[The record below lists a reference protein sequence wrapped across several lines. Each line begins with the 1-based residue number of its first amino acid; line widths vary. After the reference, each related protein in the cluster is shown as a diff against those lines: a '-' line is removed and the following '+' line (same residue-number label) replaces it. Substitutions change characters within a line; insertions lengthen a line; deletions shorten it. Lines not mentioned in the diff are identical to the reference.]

1 MQHLYTGYSETYSSL
16 RNVFARLRQSVLANS
31 LRTIIFLFVLALSC
45 NVWGAAN
52 TTSDN
57 IFATGNTTFENIGTI
72 SVKNTYWY
80 NGIKLYSCNSQ
91 SLKQGGDRF
100 TTQISVPSYI
110 EDVTSG
116 EKWGRYSLSG
126 LGIQQHALAV
136 HLQKGNNLEVIVH
149 CNSLTACGLTIGL
162 DNVEYGTAYTT
173 KTYNGVSQNVSIT
186 PTRDEG
192 TGRYHYKYTASED
205 CVVKFLYGSSGT
217 GAGKIFVYESINVTS
232 SCTAPKITT
241 QPVSAPYSV
250 GAASTPLQVA
260 ATGEGTLTYQWQSS
274 TDNTTFADITGEISA
289 TYTPPTDKAGTTYY
303 RCIVSS
309 GSCSE
314 TSAPA
319 TITIAANNTVY
330 LRPTNLWN
338 ADNARF
344 AVYYWDASNTGWAD
358 MTRVSECKEVYMA
371 QIPAN
376 YTNIIFCRMQPSTDN
391 SWGNKWNQTVNL
403 SVEDGNVYTIT
414 DGSKD
419 NYTGS
424 WSTYTPATF
433 SVSFDANGDKVEGTM
448 SSIADIACGGTA
460 TLTEN
465 TFTRTNY
472 TFAGWNTQA
481 DGNGTAYADKASIT
495 NIKTDITLYA
505 QWTGVDYWYVSGK
518 FPNHDFDLEY
528 RFTNNQ
534 VAITLAANTTYEFKI
549 QHQEGN
555 DYIWFGNPG
564 TMTST
569 NCTGWD
575 FGRFGQ
581 DDTNAKITTTI
592 AGAYLFTMSVN
603 PNGTP
608 KLTVTYPTLHT
619 IKYDA
624 NMPTA
629 WGVSLYAANIPTETA
644 SVGYGAS
651 YTLSANTP
659 AIVKA
664 EGETYAIYTFEGW
677 NTQADGKGTTYSA
690 GGTIPSVSGD
700 ITLYAQW
707 TPRTFKITYYDD
719 NQTTILNLTPNT
731 YTYPVSTTFPTPTK
745 QGYSF
750 LGWKTS
756 PTATNYITKTDP
768 YYGDFTLY
776 AEWKKET
783 ILYTELYTDTYIWKT
798 QSSAKGCVDHPEA
811 AANANQKEAYTEKD
825 YSSSTIGGGSSMGR
839 PDNVGEYSITIA
851 AQPGYLIQSICTYG
865 KLETPSKISWD
876 NGITWE
882 DIAASPINTAT
893 GKYIESATTFTAP
906 TGGAESFIIKCTTT
920 KSGSGG
926 IWWRNALVT
935 LIDGPACTAPTFAW
949 VNEPTNSRVQDAD
962 FELSTT
968 SNSGG
973 AVIYQS
979 NNTYVAT
986 IVDGNKLHFVGE
998 GTVTITAVLAANGDY
1013 CDATLSTTIDVVDQC
1028 GASSVI
1034 YNLPVNSQT
1043 LAQATS
1049 VENSTGLTADKTIT
1063 ATGVNVG
1070 AKTSKENL
1078 SADIS
1083 NTSVL
1088 DKTKYLSFEYTV
1100 ADGKCFMPCDIQ
1112 LKVQPIKNDCYFLIE
1127 MTDGNN
1133 TLSETTTSLKNS
1145 VVNDIRVNNPDNI
1158 SFCGKV
1164 TLKIYSYGATTGYRL
1179 GTPIRILGTLD
1190 NSVTATIV
1198 PDGGTIPN
1206 AAALGWILQ
1215 SDDTYTKQIPQGAN
1229 LTMPDITRD
1238 GYTLTAY
1245 HDHNNDLYHPGNTFP
1260 LNANYTFTAQW
1271 RAVTPDG
1278 NVTAIVNPNGGVLTD
1293 ATGWTK
1299 QLDGTFIQTVKK
1311 GSTLTLPEVTK
1322 TGYRFLYYT
1331 DETNDD
1337 YYPTSPFPLNAD
1349 YVFTA
1354 QWCQHDTKLE
1364 WNVASWK
1371 FGDGTAPTLTPT
1383 NLPDGALIQYVSSN
1397 TAVATISDDGLTIT
1411 PFMGGQT
1418 TITAI
1423 YDGDGDYCPAEAS
1436 YTLTVECN
1444 DPTPQIVGEGILTG
1458 CNNSI
1463 KLHVKQALET
1473 GLTNYPATGYSFQW
1487 YKDGQPIA
1495 NATAATYTAQTVGE
1509 YFVVVH
1515 RDCYSQS
1522 NTAKI
1527 TSNAAVTPEVVTLTR
1542 FQYYR
1547 PGHTYTDNADTRHL
1561 FAYKSAGEDSK
1572 ACEIKAVI
1580 KHAAKTAEKPDAE
1593 ITDKSFLQTTGT
1605 PDENGRYT
1613 VTTSLN
1619 AISTDINN
1627 LLTAGDT
1634 IVVTLTPYD
1643 NCGNLATAYAQSLNI
1658 YITNKPALA
1667 FIISG
1672 ADSYTRDKNKHKLH
1686 GDFLTGINKADLCKQ
1701 TALGWVESDK
1711 GAELPLYTALK
1722 KEFEVV
1728 PVNGYAA
1735 FNLLNYEPF
1744 DIVMLTDFPKT
1755 DAINKKTHPAYGVL
1769 DSLAYI
1775 VDYRPMFSLKGHMA
1789 KKELTTW
1796 GTKGFI
1802 ADPATPTINPQTDMT
1817 VLCYAHGIFN
1827 LLPEKANGTATTKTD
1842 SLENIIRDEN
1852 NNIIVRI
1859 TDGGGY
1865 NKNKA
1870 LQGFTAVD
1878 ANNFVNIAIIPEG
1891 KSGGSL
1897 VACCERQT
1905 NINARFLLLSVNA
1918 DATSKITPIGTKA
1931 IIKGLHYLLETDA
1944 ANVSDCSVTFHN
1956 GGTMS
1961 SPGNGD
1967 HLWTTPTNWSTGRLP
1982 LKEQNIRII
1991 ANCIVNTTDAT
2002 VANILIKDGNTLT
2015 INSNAALKTTGKIKQ
2030 LNTDNNTTSPLTN
2043 TGVITIKADADHTG
2057 ALIHTTTEDE
2067 TLAATVQ
2074 LYSKA
2079 YLVVTA
2085 DGKKE
2090 KYWQYIGIPIKEAPI
2105 PENFFGAYTYIYSEQ
2120 KGGRGWTRQ
2129 FDGSSLHGDFSGYAT
2144 SQTQAE
2150 TFVLKGDLAATT
2162 DRRIRLTYTAD
2173 GGQGSN
2179 LIGNSWT
2186 APIRIDQLQT
2196 SDFNGADATI
2206 YIYNT
2211 GRDDVKDNPSYIS
2224 GSTTAGQW
2232 MSIPIN
2238 MVNTAEWKGLKVIP
2252 AMQAFQVN
2260 TGEETDLVLN
2270 YNRLVRSSTATD
2282 INTPLRAP
2290 KRTDDALSVMR
2301 VRVSDSR
2308 TYTDLYLAQ
2317 HPFFT
2322 DNFDNGWDAAFVEGD
2337 GRSASLY
2344 AITPLGEM
2352 AVAAQPQ
2359 TDGTVLGFTPGRET
2373 EYTFSFGYTGE
2384 MLYLN
2389 DTKQKRSTLITDWN
2403 TYTFTANEDDDVN
2416 RFYISSTPID
2426 VQTPTGLTNITTI
2439 DGILRINNPAHENL
2453 SIGIY
2458 DAAGRLCA
2466 LSHTAEAMADI
2477 ILPATQG
2484 VYLVHING
2492 ENTQIVHKVTR

>member
-1 MQHLYTGYSETYSSL
+1 MQHLYTRHSETHSSI

-31 LRTIIFLFVLALSC
+31 LRTVILLFVLALSC
-45 NVWGAAN
+45 GARGELTSYHTPGIYTTTWKQKLTVYQNREYEIYGFSSTKSDQNYIWAGTS
-52 TTSDN
+52 TTSGDN
-57 IFATGNTTFENIGTI
+57 IVLSFATTTATEKDWI
-72 SVKNTYWY
+72 SNKV
-80 NGIKLYSCNSQ
+80 NGRGSS
-91 SLKQGGDRF
+91 
-100 TTQISVPSYI
+100 ISNKSA
-110 EDVTSG
+110 E
-116 EKWGRYSLSG
+116 EFKLSG
-126 LGIQQHALAV
+126 Y
-136 HLQKGNNLEVIVH
+136 NMNYRS
-149 CNSLTACGLTIGL
+149 NSELTIQVEGYDQFSMYGK
-162 DNVEYGTAYTT
+162 DNSDNGT
-173 KTYNGVSQNVSIT
+173 KSF
-186 PTRDEG
+186 
-192 TGRYHYKYTASED
+192 
-205 CVVKFLYGSSGT
+205 VVTIDGN
-217 GAGKIFVYESINVTS
+217 I
-232 SCTAPKITT
+232 
-241 QPVSAPYSV
+241 VSAIYSV
-250 GAASTPLQVA
+250 GAAPTPLQVA
-260 ATGEGTLTYQWQSS
+260 ATEEGTLTYQWQSS
-274 TDNTTFADITGEISA
+274 TDNATFANISNA
-289 TYTPPTDKAGTTYY
+289 TSNTYTPPTDKAGTTYY

-309 GSCSE
+309 GSCST
-314 TSAPA
+314 TSASA
-319 TITIAANNTVY
+319 TITIAADNTVY
-330 LRPTNLWN
+330 LKPNSNWLQ
-338 ADNARF
+338 ANARF

-358 MTRVSECKEVYMA
+358 MTRVSECEEVYMA

-376 YTNIIFCRMQPSTDN
+376 YTNIIFCRMNPSSAENNFNDGTIWNKTGDLTIGNSNLYELTEDN
-391 SWGNKWNQTVNL
+391 NNWS
-403 SVEDGNVYTIT
+403 
-414 DGSKD
+414 
-419 NYTGS
+419 TGS
-424 WSTYTPATF
+424 WNTYTPIECI
-433 SVSFDANGDKVEGTM
+433 D
-448 SSIADIACGGTA
+448 
-460 TLTEN
+460 
-465 TFTRTNY
+465 R
-472 TFAGWNTQA
+472 
-481 DGNGTAYADKASIT
+481 
-495 NIKTDITLYA
+495 
-505 QWTGVDYWYVSGK
+505 WYVSGD
-518 FPNHDFDLEY
+518 FNNFDLTHP
-528 RFTNNQ
+528 FTNNQ
-534 VAITLAANTTYEFKI
+534 VAITLAAKTTYQFKI
-549 QHQEGN
+549 QHQVGN
-555 DYIWFGNPG
+555 TYTWFGNSG

-569 NCTGWD
+569 NCTDWN
-575 FGRFGQ
+575 FGSLGQ

-608 KLTVTYPTLHT
+608 KLTVTYPALHT
-619 IKYDA
+619 MKYDA
-624 NMPTA
+624 NMPMA
-629 WGVSLYAANIPTETA
+629 WGKVVPFYAANIPTETA

-651 YTLSANTP
+651 YTISANTP
-659 AIVKA
+659 AINVD
-664 EGETYAIYTFEGW
+664 ENTDYAIYTFAGW

-707 TPRTFKITYYDD
+707 TPRPFNITYYDD
-719 NQTTILNLTPNT
+719 DQTTVFNLTPNT

-756 PTATNYITKTDP
+756 PTATDYIAKTDT
-768 YYGDFTLY
+768 YHGDFTLY

-783 ILYTELYTDTYIWKT
+783 ILYTDTYIWKKQADAT
-798 QSSAKGCVDHPEA
+798 GCVVNPNV
-811 AANANQKEAYTEKD
+811 AANANQEEVCTEKT
-825 YSSSTIGGGSSMGR
+825 YSSSTIGGGNSMGR

-865 KLETPSKISWD
+865 KVETASQISWD
-876 NGITWE
+876 KGITWT
-882 DIAASPINTAT
+882 DLAT
-893 GKYIESATTFTAP
+893 YTEQKKVFTAP

-920 KSGSGG
+920 KSDSGG

-949 VNEPTNSRVQDAD
+949 VNEPTNSRVQDED

-979 NNTYVAT
+979 NNTNVAT

-1028 GASSVI
+1028 GTSSVI
-1034 YNLPVNSQT
+1034 YNLPAGTEAKT
-1043 LAQATS
+1043 LTTAESVTAT
-1049 VENSTGLTADKTIT
+1049 EGLTANNAIT
-1063 ATGVNVG
+1063 AAGITLG
-1070 AKTSKENL
+1070 TSGKELTEGDGNKENL
-1078 SADIS
+1078 TVSIP
-1083 NTSVL
+1083 NTFQL
-1088 DKTKYLSFEYTV
+1088 DKTKYLSFEYTI

-1112 LKVQPIKNDCYFLIE
+1112 LKVQPISNACYFLIE

-1133 TLSETTTSLKNS
+1133 TLSETTTSLEHS

-1164 TLKIYSYGATTGYRL
+1164 TLKIYSYGATKGYRL
-1179 GTPIRILGTLD
+1179 GTLIRILGTLD

-1215 SDDTYTKQIPQGAN
+1215 SDGTYTKQIPQGAN

-1245 HDHNNDLYHPGNTFP
+1245 HDRNSDTYHPGNTFP

-1271 RAVTPDG
+1271 RAVAPDG
-1278 NVTAIVNPNGGVLTD
+1278 SVTAIVNPNGGVLTD
-1293 ATGWTK
+1293 ETGWTK

-1322 TGYRFLYYT
+1322 TDYRFLYYT

-1364 WNVASWK
+1364 WNVESWK
-1371 FGDGTAPTLTPT
+1371 FGDGTAPTLTT
-1383 NLPDGALIQYVSSN
+1383 MNLPDGALIQYVSSN
-1397 TAVATISDDGLTIT
+1397 TAVATISDDGSTIT

-1458 CNNSI
+1458 CNTSI
-1463 KLHVKQALET
+1463 TLRVKQAQET
-1473 GLTNYPATGYSFQW
+1473 GLTDYPTTGYSFQW

-1495 NATAATYTAQTVGE
+1495 NATADTYTAQTVGE

-1527 TSNAAVTPEVVTLTR
+1527 TSNAAATPEVVTLTR

-1572 ACEIKAVI
+1572 ACEIKTVI

-1593 ITDKSFLQTTGT
+1593 ITDMSFLQTTGT

-1613 VTTSLN
+1613 VTASLN
-1619 AISTDINN
+1619 AISADIDN

-1643 NCGNLATAYAQSLNI
+1643 NCGTLATAYAQSLNI

-1672 ADSYTRDKNKHKLH
+1672 ADSYTRDNKKHKLH

-1701 TALGWVESDK
+1701 SGSKWAEIDK
-1711 GAELPLYTALK
+1711 GTELPLYRELK
-1722 KEFEVV
+1722 TDFEVV

-1755 DAINKKTHPAYGVL
+1755 DAIDKKTHPAYGVL

-1802 ADPATPTINPQTDMT
+1802 ADPETPTTNPQMNMT
-1817 VLCYAHGIFN
+1817 VLCYAHGIFDG
-1827 LLPEKANGTATTKTD
+1827 LEDLKYTGESTPTKND
-1842 SLENIIRDEN
+1842 SLNKIILDKDGNIV
-1852 NNIIVRI
+1852 VRI

-1865 NKNKA
+1865 NKEKA

-1897 VACCERQT
+1897 ITCCERQT

-1918 DATSKITPIGTKA
+1918 DATSKITPIGQKA
-1931 IIKGLHYLLETDA
+1931 IIQGLHYLLETNA
-1944 ANVSDCSVTFHN
+1944 AKVSDCSVTFHN
-1956 GGTMS
+1956 GGDTQN
-1961 SPGNGD
+1961 PGNGD
-1967 HLWTTPTNWSTGRLP
+1967 HLWTTSTNWSTGRLP

-1991 ANCIVNTTDAT
+1991 ANCIVNTTDAS

-2030 LNTDNNTTSPLTN
+2030 LNTDNTTSPLTN
-2043 TGVITIKADADHTG
+2043 TGVITIKADAEHTG

-2105 PENFFGAYTYIYSEQ
+2105 PENFLGAYTYLYSEQ
-2120 KGGRGWTRQ
+2120 KSGRGWTRQ

-2211 GRDDVKDNPSYIS
+2211 GRDDVKDNPSYIE

-2270 YNRLVRSSTATD
+2270 YNRLVRSSTTAD

-2426 VQTPTGLTNITTI
+2426 VQTPTGLTNITTM

>member
-1 MQHLYTGYSETYSSL
+1 MQHLYTRYSETHSSI

-31 LRTIIFLFVLALSC
+31 LRTVILLFVLALSC
-45 NVWGAAN
+45 GAWGETCVIDYSTASTTHSLFPLTTGQKQYNYNDNSRIAGWNLISFAKNTPIEFTN
-52 TTSDN
+52 TTGVT
-57 IFATGNTTFENIGTI
+57 ITAITFEGVADNN
-72 SVKNTYWY
+72 KNTSATVSVTVGTQSAKTGSGSW
-80 NGIKLYSCNSQ
+80 NNRKTATSLSKQTINTN
-91 SLKQGGDRF
+91 SLKNIPDINKQGQKF
-100 TTQISVPSYI
+100 SITASY
-110 EDVTSG
+110 
-116 EKWGRYSLSG
+116 G
-126 LGIQQHALAV
+126 LGLRI
-136 HLQKGNNLEVIVH
+136 
-149 CNSLTACGLTIGL
+149 TI
-162 DNVEYGTAYTT
+162 TYT
-173 KTYNGVSQNVSIT
+173 
-186 PTRDEG
+186 P
-192 TGRYHYKYTASED
+192 
-205 CVVKFLYGSSGT
+205 
-217 GAGKIFVYESINVTS
+217 S
-232 SCTAPKITT
+232 SCTTPTITT
-241 QPVSAPYSV
+241 QPVSATYSV
-250 GAASTPLQVA
+250 GAPPTSLQIA

-274 TDNTTFADITGEISA
+274 TDNTTFADITGETSA
-289 TYTPPTDKAGTTYY
+289 IYTPPTDKAGTTYY
-303 RCIVSS
+303 HCIVSS

-314 TSAPA
+314 TSATA
-319 TITIAANNTVY
+319 TITIAADNTIY
-330 LRPTNLWN
+330 LNPNSNWLQ
-338 ADNARF
+338 DNARF

-358 MTRVSECKEVYMA
+358 MTRVSECEEVYMA

-376 YTNIIFCRMQPSTDN
+376 YTNIIFCRMNPSSVGNNFDN
-391 SWGNKWNQTVNL
+391 GTVWNRTEDLTIGNSNL
-403 SVEDGNVYTIT
+403 YELTEDNNNW
-414 DGSKD
+414 S
-419 NYTGS
+419 TGS
-424 WSTYTPATF
+424 WKTYT
-433 SVSFDANGDKVEGTM
+433 
-448 SSIADIACGGTA
+448 SIECI
-460 TLTEN
+460 N
-465 TFTRTNY
+465 R
-472 TFAGWNTQA
+472 
-481 DGNGTAYADKASIT
+481 
-495 NIKTDITLYA
+495 
-505 QWTGVDYWYVSGK
+505 WYVSGD
-518 FPNHDFDLEY
+518 FNNFDLTHP
-528 RFTNNQ
+528 FTDNQ
-534 VAITLAANTTYEFKI
+534 VAITLAANTTYQFKI
-549 QHQEGN
+549 QHQVGN
-555 DYIWFGNPG
+555 TYTWFGNSG

-569 NCTGWD
+569 NCTDWN
-575 FGRFGQ
+575 FGSLGQ

-608 KLTVTYPTLHT
+608 KLTVTYPAPHT
-619 IKYDA
+619 ITYQEGRPAEYDRL
-624 NMPTA
+624 TTF
-629 WGVSLYAANIPTETA
+629 GIPTST
-644 SVGYGAS
+644 
-651 YTLSANTP
+651 
-659 AIVKA
+659 
-664 EGETYAIYTFEGW
+664 
-677 NTQADGKGTTYSA
+677 TQVADGGALTLPDYTTIKIAAESGNITVYEFAGWSDGKTTYPA
-690 GGTIPSVSGD
+690 
-700 ITLYAQW
+700 
-707 TPRTFKITYYDD
+707 
-719 NQTTILNLTPNT
+719 NQTTIDNITFDLTLTATWQPVSFNIYYWDGQNEDNSQNKAINGLTPTT
-731 YTYPVSTTFPTPTK
+731 YTYASKDLLPTDAAAITNAAGKQGVVFKNWKVRDWSQTTFTLKDLDYTTP
-745 QGYSF
+745 YHR
-750 LGWKTS
+750 
-756 PTATNYITKTDP
+756 
-768 YYGDFTLY
+768 YGDINLY
-776 AEWKKET
+776 AEWDTFCGEMMRAT
-783 ILYTELYTDTYIWKT
+783 IASASSATLSGNYAGSAEVNVATGDATNGYKLGQAGHYVKLTLKNATFQAGDYVVVNVITPSAYLELYADKGNTQWCRKT
-798 QSSAKGCVDHPEA
+798 GVTTGKNILPLPAEA
-811 AANANQKEAYTEKD
+811 LGKNTVYLYRTFESAANMNPFITYM
-825 YSSSTIGGGSSMGR
+825 SIVR
-839 PDNVGEYSITIA
+839 P
-851 AQPGYLIQSICTYG
+851 C
-865 KLETPSKISWD
+865 
-876 NGITWE
+876 
-882 DIAASPINTAT
+882 
-893 GKYIESATTFTAP
+893 
-906 TGGAESFIIKCTTT
+906 
-920 KSGSGG
+920 
-926 IWWRNALVT
+926 
-935 LIDGPACTAPTFAW
+935 CTAPTFAW

-979 NNTYVAT
+979 NNTNVAT

-1034 YNLPVNSQT
+1034 YNLPAGTNAKALTTAESVT
-1043 LAQATS
+1043 AT
-1049 VENSTGLTADKTIT
+1049 EGLTANTAIT
-1063 ATGVNVG
+1063 AAGITLG
-1070 AKTSKENL
+1070 TSGKENL
-1078 SADIS
+1078 TVSIP
-1083 NTSVL
+1083 NTSQL

-1112 LKVQPIKNDCYFLIE
+1112 LKVQPISNACSFLIE

-1133 TLSETTTSLKNS
+1133 TLSETTTSLEHS
-1145 VVNDIRVNNPDNI
+1145 VVNDIRVNNPGNI
-1158 SFCGKV
+1158 SFCRTV

-1215 SDDTYTKQIPQGAN
+1215 SDGTYTKQIPQGAN

-1238 GYTLTAY
+1238 GYTLTVY
-1245 HDHNNDLYHPGNTFP
+1245 HYHNSDTYHPGNTFP
-1260 LNANYTFTAQW
+1260 LNADYTFTAQW

-1293 ATGWTK
+1293 KTGWTP

-1322 TGYRFLYYT
+1322 AGYRFLYYT

-1371 FGDGTAPTLTPT
+1371 FDNNGTAPTLTT
-1383 NLPDGALIQYVSSN
+1383 DLPDGALIQYVSSN
-1397 TAVATISDDGLTIT
+1397 TAVATISDDGSTIT

-1436 YTLTVECN
+1436 YTLIVECN

-1463 KLHVKQALET
+1463 KLRVKQALET
-1473 GLTNYPATGYSFQW
+1473 GLTDYPATGYSFQW

-1495 NATAATYTAQTVGE
+1495 NATADTYTAQTVGE

-1515 RDCYSQS
+1515 GDCYSQS

-1527 TSNAAVTPEVVTLTR
+1527 TSNAAATPEVVTLTR

-1572 ACEIKAVI
+1572 AREIKTVI

-1613 VTTSLN
+1613 VTASLN
-1619 AISTDINN
+1619 AISTDIDN

-1672 ADSYTRDKNKHKLH
+1672 ADSYTRDKKKHILH

-1701 TALGWVESDK
+1701 SALGWVESDK
-1711 GAELPLYTALK
+1711 GTELPLYTALK

-1755 DAINKKTHPAYGVL
+1755 DAINKDTHPAYGVL

-1789 KKELTTW
+1789 KKKLTTW
-1796 GTKGFI
+1796 ASKGFI

-1827 LLPEKANGTATTKTD
+1827 NLPEKAKGTATTKED

-1852 NNIIVRI
+1852 DNIIVRI

-1865 NKNKA
+1865 ETIKDNKKEYPKA

-1918 DATSKITPIGTKA
+1918 GATSKITPIGTKA
-1931 IIKGLHYLLETDA
+1931 IIKGLHYLLETNA

-1956 GGTMS
+1956 GGDMQN
-1961 SPGNGD
+1961 PGNGD

-2030 LNTDNNTTSPLTN
+2030 LNTDNTTSPLTN
-2043 TGVITIKADADHTG
+2043 TGVITIKADAEHTG

-2211 GRDDVKDNPSYIS
+2211 GRDDVKDNPSYIEGS
-2224 GSTTAGQW
+2224 TTSTTAGQW

-2270 YNRLVRSSTATD
+2270 YNRLVRSSTTTD

-2317 HPFFT
+2317 HQFFT

-2426 VQTPTGLTNITTI
+2426 VQTPTGLTNITTM

>member
-1 MQHLYTGYSETYSSL
+1 MQHLYTRYFETYSSI

-31 LRTIIFLFVLALSC
+31 IRTITLLFALALSC
-45 NVWGAAN
+45 NVWGEVYTFDFTKATKFPTLTAEKNTQEILSQSSYTLTSTEKADVQMTFTIGISNLKGNARSVKFDQSSGLVFDRCGVASFNLSQKADISITIGKRDCVFGADPYYGQTYTAN
-52 TTSDN
+52 TYQNFDQNTTQTLEVN
-57 IFATGNTTFENIGTI
+57 NANKTTTIRECTPGNYKICCPKATGGNWVLTKITI
-72 SVKNTYWY
+72 S
-80 NGIKLYSCNSQ
+80 
-91 SLKQGGDRF
+91 
-100 TTQISVPSYI
+100 
-110 EDVTSG
+110 
-116 EKWGRYSLSG
+116 
-126 LGIQQHALAV
+126 
-136 HLQKGNNLEVIVH
+136 
-149 CNSLTACGLTIGL
+149 
-162 DNVEYGTAYTT
+162 
-173 KTYNGVSQNVSIT
+173 
-186 PTRDEG
+186 
-192 TGRYHYKYTASED
+192 YTAPSTRTIY
-205 CVVKFLYGSSGT
+205 LNT
-217 GAGKIFVYESINVTS
+217 GV
-232 SCTAPKITT
+232 
-241 QPVSAPYSV
+241 
-250 GAASTPLQVA
+250 
-260 ATGEGTLTYQWQSS
+260 
-274 TDNTTFADITGEISA
+274 
-289 TYTPPTDKAGTTYY
+289 
-303 RCIVSS
+303 
-309 GSCSE
+309 
-314 TSAPA
+314 
-319 TITIAANNTVY
+319 
-330 LRPTNLWN
+330 WN
-338 ADNARF
+338 ADNPVFVAHSYAGESVADIVMEKCADDCSGSIYKAEVPASHTNVIFLREQTGTTGDWWNCDNLWNRSNEWTIPTDKDMF
-344 AVYYWDASNTGWAD
+344 VIDNWDDSHTYNCNTPCSG
-358 MTRVSECKEVYMA
+358 
-371 QIPAN
+371 
-376 YTNIIFCRMQPSTDN
+376 
-391 SWGNKWNQTVNL
+391 GH
-403 SVEDGNVYTIT
+403 
-414 DGSKD
+414 
-419 NYTGS
+419 

-433 SVSFDANGDKVEGTM
+433 SVSFDANGGDGTIT
-448 SSIADIACGGTA
+448 SITDIACGGTA

-555 DYIWFGNPG
+555 DYIWFGNSG
-564 TMTST
+564 EMTST

-603 PNGTP
+603 ANGTP
-608 KLTVTYPTLHT
+608 KLTVTYPAPHT
-619 IKYDA
+619 ITYQEGRPAEYDRL
-624 NMPTA
+624 TTF
-629 WGVSLYAANIPTETA
+629 GIPTSATQ
-644 SVGYGAS
+644 VVDGGALTLPD
-651 YTLSANTP
+651 YTTIKIAAGSTTVYKFA
-659 AIVKA
+659 
-664 EGETYAIYTFEGW
+664 GW
-677 NTQADGKGTTYSA
+677 SDGKTTYPA
-690 GGTIPSVSGD
+690 
-700 ITLYAQW
+700 
-707 TPRTFKITYYDD
+707 
-719 NQTTILNLTPNT
+719 NQTTIDNITSDLTLTATWQPVSFNIYYWDGQNEDNSQNKAISGLTPT
-731 YTYPVSTTFPTPTK
+731 AYTYASKDMLPTDAAAITDAAGKQGVVFKNWKVRDWDQTTFTLKDLDYTTP
-745 QGYSF
+745 YHR
-750 LGWKTS
+750 
-756 PTATNYITKTDP
+756 
-768 YYGDFTLY
+768 YGDINLY
-776 AEWKKET
+776 AEWDTFCGEMMRATITGAKSATLTGNYAGSLTESVEVKVQDGNATNGYKLGSDGNFVKLTLKKNAT
-783 ILYTELYTDTYIWKT
+783 FQAGDYVVVNVIKTSTYLELYADEGNTQWCKKT
-798 QSSAKGCVDHPEA
+798 GVTTGENILHLPAEA
-811 AANANQKEAYTEKD
+811 IGKNTVYLYRT
-825 YSSSTIGGGSSMGR
+825 SSSMNPFITYMSIVR
-839 PDNVGEYSITIA
+839 P
-851 AQPGYLIQSICTYG
+851 C
-865 KLETPSKISWD
+865 
-876 NGITWE
+876 
-882 DIAASPINTAT
+882 
-893 GKYIESATTFTAP
+893 
-906 TGGAESFIIKCTTT
+906 
-920 KSGSGG
+920 
-926 IWWRNALVT
+926 
-935 LIDGPACTAPTFAW
+935 CTAPTFAW

-962 FELSTT
+962 FELNTT

-979 NNTYVAT
+979 NNTNVAT

-1034 YNLPVNSQT
+1034 YNLPAGTNAKALTTAESVT
-1043 LAQATS
+1043 AT
-1049 VENSTGLTADKTIT
+1049 EGLTANTAIT
-1063 ATGVNVG
+1063 AVGITLGTSGNVRG
-1070 AKTSKENL
+1070 DENL
-1078 SADIS
+1078 TVNIP
-1083 NTSVL
+1083 NTSQL
-1088 DKTKYLSFEYTV
+1088 DKTRYLSFEYTV

-1112 LKVQPIKNDCYFLIE
+1112 LKVQPISNACYFLIE

-1133 TLSETTTSLKNS
+1133 TLSETTTSLAKS
-1145 VVNDIRVNNPDNI
+1145 VVHDIRVNNPGNI

-1215 SDDTYTKQIPQGAN
+1215 SDGTYTKQIPQGTN

-1245 HDHNNDLYHPGNTFP
+1245 HDRNSDTYHPGNTFS

-1271 RAVTPDG
+1271 RAVTLDG

-1293 ATGWTK
+1293 ATGWIQ

-1322 TGYRFLYYT
+1322 TDYRFLYYT

-1354 QWCQHDTKLE
+1354 QWCKHNTTLE

-1371 FGDGTAPTLTPT
+1371 FGDGTAPTLTTT
-1383 NLPDGALIQYVSSN
+1383 NLPAGALIQYVSSN
-1397 TAVATISDDGLTIT
+1397 TAVATISDDGSTIT

-1436 YTLTVECN
+1436 YTLIVECN

-1458 CNNSI
+1458 CDNSI
-1463 KLHVKQALET
+1463 GLRVKQALET
-1473 GLTNYPATGYSFQW
+1473 GLTDYPATGYSFQW

-1495 NATAATYTAQTVGE
+1495 NATADTYTAQTVGE

-1580 KHAAKTAEKPDAE
+1580 KHTAQTAEKPDAE
-1593 ITDKSFLQTTGT
+1593 ITDKSFLITTGT

-1619 AISTDINN
+1619 AISADIDN

-1643 NCGNLATAYAQSLNI
+1643 NCGTLATAYAQSLNI
-1658 YITNKPALA
+1658 YITNKPTLA

-1672 ADSYTRDKNKHKLH
+1672 ADSYTRDNKKHKLH
-1686 GDFLTGINKADLCKQ
+1686 GDFLTDINKADLCKQ
-1701 TALGWVESDK
+1701 SGSAWAESDK
-1711 GAELPLYTALK
+1711 GTELPLYTALK
-1722 KEFEVV
+1722 TDFEVV

-1769 DSLAYI
+1769 DSLAYL

-1796 GTKGFI
+1796 ASKGFI

-1817 VLCYAHGIFN
+1817 VLCYAHGIFAH
-1827 LLPEKANGTATTKTD
+1827 LPEKANGTATTKKD

-1878 ANNFVNIAIIPEG
+1878 ANNFVNISIIPEG

-1918 DATSKITPIGTKA
+1918 DATSKITPIGEKA

-1956 GGTMS
+1956 GGDMQN
-1961 SPGNGD
+1961 PGNGD

-2030 LNTDNNTTSPLTN
+2030 LNTDNTTSPLTN

-2211 GRDDVKDNPSYIS
+2211 GRDDVKDNPSYIE
-2224 GSTTAGQW
+2224 GFTTAGQW

-2322 DNFDNGWDAAFVEGD
+2322 DNFDNGWDATFVSGD

-2439 DGILRINNPAHENL
+2439 DGILQINNPAHENL

-2492 ENTQIVHKVTR
+2492 ENTRIVRKVTR

>member
-1 MQHLYTGYSETYSSL
+1 MDNYMFTTQNRIFIQLLTIFAHPYLKYALSLHAFSNWAPTPQNTSFNCKSKIYHNMQHLYTRYSETYSSI
-16 RNVFARLRQSVLANS
+16 RNVFARLQQSVLANS
-31 LRTIIFLFVLALSC
+31 LRVIALFCAIGLPCVVWGTKIADLSFSAPSAMPSGYAVSQTNSPHIANVEKKQCIYLTDGGGGTVNGDCFTTNGFNVSKDRRWLGFSPDEACTLNIEVYSGKKTFTIYSEDGKAWQTFTNSKKNEWEIWSVQLEANKKYIITGGNSKMYIASMQFIATAPSTQTIYLNAGLWNTANPVFVAHSYAGESVADKVMEKCADDCSGSIYKAEVPASHTNVIFLREQT
-45 NVWGAAN
+45 G
-52 TTSDN
+52 TTGDWWNCDN
-57 IFATGNTTFENIGTI
+57 LWNRSNEWTI
-72 SVKNTYWY
+72 
-80 NGIKLYSCNSQ
+80 
-91 SLKQGGDRF
+91 
-100 TTQISVPSYI
+100 
-110 EDVTSG
+110 
-116 EKWGRYSLSG
+116 
-126 LGIQQHALAV
+126 
-136 HLQKGNNLEVIVH
+136 
-149 CNSLTACGLTIGL
+149 
-162 DNVEYGTAYTT
+162 
-173 KTYNGVSQNVSIT
+173 
-186 PTRDEG
+186 
-192 TGRYHYKYTASED
+192 
-205 CVVKFLYGSSGT
+205 
-217 GAGKIFVYESINVTS
+217 
-232 SCTAPKITT
+232 
-241 QPVSAPYSV
+241 
-250 GAASTPLQVA
+250 
-260 ATGEGTLTYQWQSS
+260 
-274 TDNTTFADITGEISA
+274 
-289 TYTPPTDKAGTTYY
+289 PTDKDMFVIDNWDDSHTHNCNTP
-303 RCIVSS
+303 CS
-309 GSCSE
+309 G
-314 TSAPA
+314 
-319 TITIAANNTVY
+319 
-330 LRPTNLWN
+330 
-338 ADNARF
+338 
-344 AVYYWDASNTGWAD
+344 GH
-358 MTRVSECKEVYMA
+358 
-371 QIPAN
+371 
-376 YTNIIFCRMQPSTDN
+376 
-391 SWGNKWNQTVNL
+391 
-403 SVEDGNVYTIT
+403 
-414 DGSKD
+414 
-419 NYTGS
+419 

-433 SVSFDANGDKVEGTM
+433 SVSFNANGGDGTIT
-448 SSIADIACGGTA
+448 SITDIVCGGTA

-472 TFAGWNTQA
+472 TFVGWNTQA

-505 QWTGVDYWYVSGK
+505 QWTGVDYWYVSGN

-555 DYIWFGNPG
+555 DYIWFGNSG
-564 TMTST
+564 TMTSD
-569 NCTGWD
+569 NCAGWN
-575 FGRFGQ
+575 FGSLGQ
-581 DDTNAKITTTI
+581 DNINAKITTTI

-608 KLTVTYPTLHT
+608 KLTVTYPALHT
-619 IKYDA
+619 MKYDA
-624 NMPTA
+624 NMPMA
-629 WGVSLYAANIPTETA
+629 WGKVVPFYAANIPTETA

-651 YTLSANTP
+651 YTISANTP
-659 AIVKA
+659 AINVD
-664 EGETYAIYTFEGW
+664 ENTDYAIYTFAGW

-707 TPRTFKITYYDD
+707 TPRPFNITYYGDD
-719 NQTTILNLTPNT
+719 QTTVLNLTPNT

-756 PTATNYITKTDP
+756 PTATDYIAKTDT
-768 YYGDFTLY
+768 YHGDFTLY

-783 ILYTELYTDTYIWKT
+783 ILYTDTYIWKK
-798 QSSAKGCVDHPEA
+798 QANAKGCVDNPDVA
-811 AANANQKEAYTEKD
+811 PNANQAYTEKD
-825 YSSSTIGGGSSMGR
+825 HSSSTIGGGSSMGR
-839 PDNVGEYSITIA
+839 PAQDGEYSITIA
-851 AQPGYLIQSICTYG
+851 ARSGHLIQSICTYG
-865 KLETPSKISWD
+865 KLETPSQISWD
-876 NGITWE
+876 GGLTWE
-882 DIAASPINTAT
+882 DLAT
-893 GKYIESATTFTAP
+893 YTEQKKVFTAP
-906 TGGAESFIIKCTTT
+906 TGGAKSFIIKCNTTA
-920 KSGSGG
+920 SEPGG

-979 NNTYVAT
+979 NNTNVAT

-1034 YNLPVNSQT
+1034 YNLPAGTNAKALTTAESVT
-1043 LAQATS
+1043 AT
-1049 VENSTGLTADKTIT
+1049 EGLTANTAIT
-1063 ATGVNVG
+1063 AAGITLG
-1070 AKTSKENL
+1070 TSGKENL
-1078 SADIS
+1078 TVSIP
-1083 NTSVL
+1083 NTSQL
-1088 DKTKYLSFEYTV
+1088 DKTKYLSFEYTI

-1112 LKVQPIKNDCYFLIE
+1112 LKVQPISNACSFLIE

-1133 TLSETTTSLKNS
+1133 TLSETTTSLEHS

-1198 PDGGTIPN
+1198 PDGGGTIPN

-1215 SDDTYTKQIPQGAN
+1215 SDGTYTKQIPQGAN

-1238 GYTLTAY
+1238 GYTLTVY
-1245 HDHNNDLYHPGNTFP
+1245 HGHNSDTYHPGNTFP
-1260 LNANYTFTAQW
+1260 LNADYTFTAQW

-1278 NVTAIVNPNGGVLTD
+1278 SVTAIVNPNGGVLTD
-1293 ATGWTK
+1293 ETGWTK

-1364 WNVASWK
+1364 WNVESWK
-1371 FGDGTAPTLTPT
+1371 FDDNGTAPKLTTT

-1397 TAVATISDDGLTIT
+1397 TAVATISDDGSTIT

-1423 YDGDGDYCPAEAS
+1423 YDGDGDYCPAKAF

-1463 KLHVKQALET
+1463 TLRVQRALET

-1495 NATAATYTAQTVGE
+1495 NATADTYTAQTVGE

-1515 RDCYSQS
+1515 GDCYSQS

-1547 PGHTYTDNADTRHL
+1547 PKHTYTDNADTRHL

-1593 ITDKSFLQTTGT
+1593 ITDMSFLQTTGT

-1613 VTTSLN
+1613 VTASLN
-1619 AISTDINN
+1619 AISADIDN

-1643 NCGNLATAYAQSLNI
+1643 NCGTLATAYAQSLNI

-1672 ADSYTRDKNKHKLH
+1672 ADSYTRDNKKHKLH

-1701 TALGWVESDK
+1701 SGSKWAEIDK
-1711 GAELPLYTALK
+1711 GTELPLYRELK
-1722 KEFEVV
+1722 TDFEVV

-1755 DAINKKTHPAYGVL
+1755 DAIDKKTHPAYGVL

-1802 ADPATPTINPQTDMT
+1802 ADPETPTTNPQMNMT
-1817 VLCYAHGIFN
+1817 VLCYAHGIFDG
-1827 LLPEKANGTATTKTD
+1827 LEDLKYTGESTPTKND
-1842 SLENIIRDEN
+1842 SLNKIILDKDGNIV
-1852 NNIIVRI
+1852 VRI

-1865 NKNKA
+1865 NKEKA

-1878 ANNFVNIAIIPEG
+1878 ANNFINIATIPG
-1891 KSGGSL
+1891 AKGGGSL
-1897 VACCERQT
+1897 ITCCERQT

-1918 DATSKITPIGTKA
+1918 DATSKITPIGQKA
-1931 IIKGLHYLLETDA
+1931 IIQGLHYLLETNA
-1944 ANVSDCSVTFHN
+1944 AKVSDCSVTFHN
-1956 GGTMS
+1956 GGDTQN
-1961 SPGNGD
+1961 PGNGD
-1967 HLWTTPTNWSTGRLP
+1967 HLWTTSTNWSTGRLP

-1991 ANCIVNTTDAT
+1991 ANCIVNTTDAS

-2015 INSNAALKTTGKIKQ
+2015 INSNATLKTTGKIKQ
-2030 LNTDNNTTSPLTN
+2030 LNTDNTTSPLTN
-2043 TGVITIKADADHTG
+2043 TNVITIKADASHTG
-2057 ALIHTTTEDE
+2057 ALIHTTAEDE

-2105 PENFFGAYTYIYSEQ
+2105 PENFLGAYTYLYSEQ
-2120 KGGRGWTRQ
+2120 KSGRGWTRQ

-2211 GRDDVKDNPSYIS
+2211 GRDDVKDNPSYIE

-2270 YNRLVRSSTATD
+2270 YNRLVRSSTTTD

-2403 TYTFTANEDDDVN
+2403 TYTFTTNEDDDVN

>member
-1 MQHLYTGYSETYSSL
+1 MQHLYTRYSETHSSIQ
-16 RNVFARLRQSVLANS
+16 NVFARLRQSVLANS
-31 LRTIIFLFVLALSC
+31 LRTVILLFLLALSC
-45 NVWGAAN
+45 GAWG
-52 TTSDN
+52 
-57 IFATGNTTFENIGTI
+57 
-72 SVKNTYWY
+72 
-80 NGIKLYSCNSQ
+80 
-91 SLKQGGDRF
+91 
-100 TTQISVPSYI
+100 
-110 EDVTSG
+110 DVTLF
-116 EKWGRYSLSG
+116 SLDFTS
-126 LGIQQHALAV
+126 LA
-136 HLQKGNNLEVIVH
+136 
-149 CNSLTACGLTIGL
+149 
-162 DNVEYGTAYTT
+162 
-173 KTYNGVSQNVSIT
+173 
-186 PTRDEG
+186 
-192 TGRYHYKYTASED
+192 
-205 CVVKFLYGSSGT
+205 
-217 GAGKIFVYESINVTS
+217 
-232 SCTAPKITT
+232 
-241 QPVSAPYSV
+241 
-250 GAASTPLQVA
+250 
-260 ATGEGTLTYQWQSS
+260 
-274 TDNTTFADITGEISA
+274 
-289 TYTPPTDKAGTTYY
+289 AGTTNNQKQSVDISVNGTTITFIGNSKSKSVTWGANAGGVNFGGQNMSTGINQHSV
-303 RCIVSS
+303 RIPLNNIN
-309 GSCSE
+309 G
-314 TSAPA
+314 
-319 TITIAANNTVY
+319 TITITLNTPYSTGEKNSSFFKYSVYSSDLKTAIVSAQQAKDTDKNGIISFTLGEDKALPNSVY
-330 LRPTNLWN
+330 LFLGEGGSDYTTIKSVTVTTPSPTTQTIYLKPTNLWN

-344 AVYYWDASNTGWAD
+344 AAYYFDDSSNYGWVD
-358 MTRVSECKEVYMA
+358 MTRTSDCEEVYVA

-376 YTNIIFCRMQPSTDN
+376 YPNIIFCRMKPTPRENNWDN
-391 SWGNKWNQTVNL
+391 RWNQTGNL
-403 SVEDGNVYTIT
+403 SVEDGKIYTIT
-414 DGSKD
+414 GGSE
-419 NYTGS
+419 NAYTGT
-424 WSTYTPATF
+424 WGTYVQSF
-433 SVSFDANGDKVEGTM
+433 SVSFNMNGHGNAVSDQCVQSGAA
-448 SSIADIACGGTA
+448 IASPTAPTA
-460 TLTEN
+460 TG
-465 TFTRTNY
+465 Y
-472 TFAGWNTQA
+472 TFAGW
-481 DGNGTAYADKASIT
+481 YADAACTQEWNFST
-495 NIKTDITLYA
+495 PVTAATTLYA
-505 QWTGVDYWYVSGK
+505 KWTEDLTSPVSIIGAWDGWTVH
-518 FPNHDFDLEY
+518 PLEKKSGE
-528 RFTNNQ
+528 TGD
-534 VAITLAANTTYEFKI
+534 VAYYTVYLTAGTYEFTPFRGDVYYKI
-549 QHQEGN
+549 HAANAQA
-555 DYIWFGNPG
+555 
-564 TMTST
+564 MT
-569 NCTGWD
+569 
-575 FGRFGQ
+575 RA
-581 DDTNAKITTTI
+581 NA
-592 AGAYLFTMSVN
+592 
-603 PNGTP
+603 NGTEWYLYKDGDGMKNCEIVADYNGNYTFRVDYTP
-608 KLTVTYPTLHT
+608 NQDERYGVTVTYPALHT

-624 NMPTA
+624 NIPTA
-629 WGVSLYAANIPTETA
+629 WGKVVPFYAADIPSETA

-659 AIVKA
+659 AIVEA
-664 EGETYAIYTFEGW
+664 EGATYAIYTFAGW

-707 TPRTFKITYYDD
+707 TPREFSITYYDD
-719 NQTTILNLTPNT
+719 DQTTVLNLTPNT

-750 LGWKTS
+750 LGWKTN
-756 PTATNYITKTDP
+756 PTATDYITKTDT
-768 YYGDFTLY
+768 YHGNFNLY
-776 AEWKKET
+776 AQWEKET
-783 ILYTELYTDTYIWKT
+783 ILYTDTYIWKKQADAT
-798 QSSAKGCVDHPEA
+798 GCVDNPDVA
-811 AANANQKEAYTEKD
+811 PNANQTEVYTEKTH
-825 YSSSTIGGGSSMGR
+825 SSSTIGGGNSMGR
-839 PDNVGEYSITIA
+839 PTTVGEYSITIA
-851 AQPGYLIQSICTYG
+851 AQSGYLIQSICTYG
-865 KLETPSKISWD
+865 KVETASQYSWD
-876 NGITWE
+876 NGQTWT
-882 DIAASPINTAT
+882 DLAT
-893 GKYIESATTFTAP
+893 YTEQKKVFTAP
-906 TGGAESFIIKCTTT
+906 TGGAKSFIIKCTTT
-920 KSGSGG
+920 DPKNGG

-949 VNEPTNSRVQDAD
+949 ENKPTNSRVQDAD

-973 AVIYQS
+973 AVTYQS
-979 NNTYVAT
+979 NNTNVAT

-1034 YNLPVNSQT
+1034 YNLPAGTKAKALTTAESVT
-1043 LAQATS
+1043 AT
-1049 VENSTGLTADKTIT
+1049 EGLTANTAIT
-1063 ATGVNVG
+1063 AVG
-1070 AKTSKENL
+1070 ITLGTSGKELTDGNNNKENL
-1078 SADIS
+1078 TVSIP
-1083 NTSVL
+1083 NTSQL

-1112 LKVQPIKNDCYFLIE
+1112 LKVQPISNACYFLTE

-1133 TLSETTTSLKNS
+1133 TLSETTTSLAKS
-1145 VVNDIRVNNPDNI
+1145 VVHDIRVNNPGNI

-1190 NSVTATIV
+1190 NSVTVTIV

-1215 SDDTYTKQIPQGAN
+1215 SDGTYTKQIPQGAN

-1245 HDHNNDLYHPGNTFP
+1245 HDRNSNIYNPGNTFS

-1293 ATGWTK
+1293 ETGWIQ

-1322 TGYRFLYYT
+1322 TRYRFLYYT

-1354 QWCQHDTKLE
+1354 QWCKQNTKLE
-1364 WNVASWK
+1364 WSAESWK
-1371 FGDGTAPTLTPT
+1371 FGDGTAPTLTRT

-1397 TAVATISDDGLTIT
+1397 TAVATISDDGSTIT

-1463 KLHVKQALET
+1463 TLRVQRALET

-1495 NATAATYTAQTVGE
+1495 NATADTYTAQTVGE

-1515 RDCYSQS
+1515 GDCYSRS
-1522 NTAKI
+1522 VNTAKI

-1619 AISTDINN
+1619 TISTDIDN

-1643 NCGNLATAYAQSLNI
+1643 NCGTLATAYAQSLNV
-1658 YITNKPALA
+1658 YITDKPALA

-1672 ADSYTRDKNKHKLH
+1672 ADSYTRDNKKHILH

-1701 TALGWVESDK
+1701 SGSAWAESDK
-1711 GAELPLYTALK
+1711 GTELPLYTALK

-1755 DAINKKTHPAYGVL
+1755 DAINKNTHPAYGVL

-1827 LLPEKANGTATTKTD
+1827 NLPEKANGTATTKTD

-1918 DATSKITPIGTKA
+1918 DATSKITPIGEQA
-1931 IIKGLHYLLETDA
+1931 IIKGLHYLLETNA

-1956 GGTMS
+1956 GGDMQN
-1961 SPGNGD
+1961 PGNGD

-1982 LKEQNIRII
+1982 LKEQN
-1991 ANCIVNTTDAT
+1991 TD
-2002 VANILIKDGNTLT
+2002 
-2015 INSNAALKTTGKIKQ
+2015 
-2030 LNTDNNTTSPLTN
+2030 
-2043 TGVITIKADADHTG
+2043 
-2057 ALIHTTTEDE
+2057 
-2067 TLAATVQ
+2067 
-2074 LYSKA
+2074 YSKLHCQ
-2079 YLVVTA
+2079 YHGCLC
-2085 DGKKE
+2085 GK
-2090 KYWQYIGIPIKEAPI
+2090 
-2105 PENFFGAYTYIYSEQ
+2105 
-2120 KGGRGWTRQ
+2120 
-2129 FDGSSLHGDFSGYAT
+2129 
-2144 SQTQAE
+2144 
-2150 TFVLKGDLAATT
+2150 
-2162 DRRIRLTYTAD
+2162 
-2173 GGQGSN
+2173 
-2179 LIGNSWT
+2179 
-2186 APIRIDQLQT
+2186 
-2196 SDFNGADATI
+2196 
-2206 YIYNT
+2206 
-2211 GRDDVKDNPSYIS
+2211 
-2224 GSTTAGQW
+2224 
-2232 MSIPIN
+2232 
-2238 MVNTAEWKGLKVIP
+2238 
-2252 AMQAFQVN
+2252 
-2260 TGEETDLVLN
+2260 
-2270 YNRLVRSSTATD
+2270 
-2282 INTPLRAP
+2282 
-2290 KRTDDALSVMR
+2290 
-2301 VRVSDSR
+2301 
-2308 TYTDLYLAQ
+2308 
-2317 HPFFT
+2317 HP
-2322 DNFDNGWDAAFVEGD
+2322 D
-2337 GRSASLY
+2337 
-2344 AITPLGEM
+2344 
-2352 AVAAQPQ
+2352 
-2359 TDGTVLGFTPGRET
+2359 
-2373 EYTFSFGYTGE
+2373 
-2384 MLYLN
+2384 
-2389 DTKQKRSTLITDWN
+2389 
-2403 TYTFTANEDDDVN
+2403 
-2416 RFYISSTPID
+2416 
-2426 VQTPTGLTNITTI
+2426 
-2439 DGILRINNPAHENL
+2439 
-2453 SIGIY
+2453 
-2458 DAAGRLCA
+2458 
-2466 LSHTAEAMADI
+2466 
-2477 ILPATQG
+2477 
-2484 VYLVHING
+2484 
-2492 ENTQIVHKVTR
+2492 

>member
-1 MQHLYTGYSETYSSL
+1 MQHLYTRYSETHSSL

-31 LRTIIFLFVLALSC
+31 LRTVILIFVLALSC
-45 NVWGAAN
+45 GAWGAEVVTSSATTWEYNDTHSAKTYVSKGDNGLYFNSNAN
-52 TTSDN
+52 TYIRLQNTN
-57 IFATGNTTFENIGTI
+57 ILHFNIPSGVYGTLT
-72 SVKNTYWY
+72 VT
-80 NGIKLYSCNSQ
+80 CTPQ
-91 SLKQGGDRF
+91 SGDY
-100 TTQISVPSYI
+100 VALDMYI
-110 EDVTSG
+110 
-116 EKWGRYSLSG
+116 
-126 LGIQQHALAV
+126 
-136 HLQKGNNLEVIVH
+136 GNNLTETQITYAKKETTLTFNVPLTTSQASIFLKSIRSSSNNPNNL
-149 CNSLTACGLTIGL
+149 NSGGKQI
-162 DNVEYGTAYTT
+162 
-173 KTYNGVSQNVSIT
+173 NVSKLVWSPASSCT
-186 PTRDEG
+186 TFTYHFGTEG
-192 TGRYHYKYTASED
+192 QSDWQQE
-205 CVVKFLYGSSGT
+205 C
-217 GAGKIFVYESINVTS
+217 FVYEEGTTDTYYIKNYTIPNKPDYFVGWQGDWNDGTNTDWKSANVGLSTMPFALQRSKTLGQIENGNNVGAVGTLRIYGNSKDDNKYIGFIPGGYVLRLGNGDTWTS
-232 SCTAPKITT
+232 SALTAITNNIDET
-241 QPVSAPYSV
+241 VW
-250 GAASTPLQVA
+250 T
-260 ATGEGTLTYQWQSS
+260 TGTTTLTESIINGHYYVALKTADGFVWSPNRS
-274 TDNTTFADITGEISA
+274 TDSQVLGIMGQKNGAD
-289 TYTPPTDKAGTTYY
+289 
-303 RCIVSS
+303 
-309 GSCSE
+309 
-314 TSAPA
+314 
-319 TITIAANNTVY
+319 
-330 LRPTNLWN
+330 
-338 ADNARF
+338 
-344 AVYYWDASNTGWAD
+344 
-358 MTRVSECKEVYMA
+358 
-371 QIPAN
+371 
-376 YTNIIFCRMQPSTDN
+376 
-391 SWGNKWNQTVNL
+391 SWGNNL
-403 SVEDGNVYTIT
+403 NTSDVGKRGFFRIWADNDANNFCCHFVPVYRIVYKANYPTGTAPADTYSADVSVEETKTITLAGTPAAPNGYVFSGWTLAQDGSGNVLA
-414 DGSKD
+414 S
-419 NYTGS
+419 
-424 WSTYTPATF
+424 
-433 SVSFDANGDKVEGTM
+433 DAEY
-448 SSIADIACGGTA
+448 
-460 TLTEN
+460 TLTQPQN
-465 TFTRTNY
+465 
-472 TFAGWNTQA
+472 
-481 DGNGTAYADKASIT
+481 DVV
-495 NIKTDITLYA
+495 LYA
-505 QWTGVDYWYVSGK
+505 QWTAR
-518 FPNHDFDLEY
+518 E
-528 RFTNNQ
+528 
-534 VAITLAANTTYEFKI
+534 
-549 QHQEGN
+549 
-555 DYIWFGNPG
+555 
-564 TMTST
+564 
-569 NCTGWD
+569 
-575 FGRFGQ
+575 
-581 DDTNAKITTTI
+581 
-592 AGAYLFTMSVN
+592 
-603 PNGTP
+603 TP
-608 KLTVTYPTLHT
+608 
-619 IKYDA
+619 
-624 NMPTA
+624 
-629 WGVSLYAANIPTETA
+629 
-644 SVGYGAS
+644 
-651 YTLSANTP
+651 
-659 AIVKA
+659 
-664 EGETYAIYTFEGW
+664 ETYT
-677 NTQADGKGTTYSA
+677 
-690 GGTIPSVSGD
+690 
-700 ITLYAQW
+700 
-707 TPRTFKITYYDD
+707 ITYYDTD
-719 NQTTILNLTPNT
+719 KTTKLTGLTPT
-731 YTYPVSTTFPTPTK
+731 EYTKGVGVAAFPTPVK
-745 QGYSF
+745 EGYTFKEWHIFWTDGGIEHDEVKSSI
-750 LGWKTS
+750 L
-756 PTATNYITKTDP
+756 PT
-768 YYGDFTLY
+768 DFGNVNLY
-776 AEWKKET
+776 AVWDTFCGEMMRAT
-783 ILYTELYTDTYIWKT
+783 ITGASSATLTGAGSADVKVAKGNATDGYKLGQAGHYVKLTLKNATFQAGDYVVVNVITPSAYLELYADKGNTQWCRKT
-798 QSSAKGCVDHPEA
+798 GITTGKNILPIPAEA
-811 AANANQKEAYTEKD
+811 IGKNTVYLYRTSESAANMNPHITYM
-825 YSSSTIGGGSSMGR
+825 SIVR
-839 PDNVGEYSITIA
+839 P
-851 AQPGYLIQSICTYG
+851 C
-865 KLETPSKISWD
+865 
-876 NGITWE
+876 
-882 DIAASPINTAT
+882 
-893 GKYIESATTFTAP
+893 
-906 TGGAESFIIKCTTT
+906 
-920 KSGSGG
+920 
-926 IWWRNALVT
+926 
-935 LIDGPACTAPTFAW
+935 CTAPAFAW
-949 VNEPTNSRVQDAD
+949 GNEPTNSRVQDED

-979 NNTYVAT
+979 NNTNVAT

-1028 GASSVI
+1028 GTSSVI
-1034 YNLPVNSQT
+1034 YNLPAGTEAKT
-1043 LAQATS
+1043 LTTAESVTAT
-1049 VENSTGLTADKTIT
+1049 EGLTANNAIT
-1063 ATGVNVG
+1063 AAGITLG
-1070 AKTSKENL
+1070 TSGKELTEGDGNKENL
-1078 SADIS
+1078 TVSIP
-1083 NTSVL
+1083 NTFQL
-1088 DKTKYLSFEYTV
+1088 DKTKYLSFEYTI

-1112 LKVQPIKNDCYFLIE
+1112 LKVQPISNACYFLIE

-1133 TLSETTTSLKNS
+1133 TLSETTTSLEHS

-1215 SDDTYTKQIPQGAN
+1215 SDGTYTKQIPQGAN

-1245 HDHNNDLYHPGNTFP
+1245 HDRNSDTYHPGNTFP

-1271 RAVTPDG
+1271 RAVAPDG
-1278 NVTAIVNPNGGVLTD
+1278 SVTAIVNPNGGVLTD
-1293 ATGWTK
+1293 ETGWTK

-1322 TGYRFLYYT
+1322 TDYRFLYYT

-1364 WNVASWK
+1364 WNVESWK
-1371 FGDGTAPTLTPT
+1371 FDDNGTAPKLTTT

-1397 TAVATISDDGLTIT
+1397 TAVATISDDGSTIT

-1423 YDGDGDYCPAEAS
+1423 YDGDGDYCPTEAS

-1458 CNNSI
+1458 CNTSI
-1463 KLHVKQALET
+1463 TLRVKQAQET
-1473 GLTNYPATGYSFQW
+1473 GLTDYPTTGYSFQW

-1495 NATAATYTAQTVGE
+1495 NATADTYTAQTVGE

-1527 TSNAAVTPEVVTLTR
+1527 TSNAAATPEVVTLTR

-1572 ACEIKAVI
+1572 ACEIKTVI

-1593 ITDKSFLQTTGT
+1593 ITDMSFLQTTGT

-1613 VTTSLN
+1613 VTASLN
-1619 AISTDINN
+1619 AISADIDN

-1643 NCGNLATAYAQSLNI
+1643 NCGTLATAYAQSLNI

-1672 ADSYTRDKNKHKLH
+1672 ADSYTRDNKKHKLH

-1701 TALGWVESDK
+1701 SGSKWAEIDK
-1711 GAELPLYTALK
+1711 GTELPLYRELK
-1722 KEFEVV
+1722 TDFEVV

-1755 DAINKKTHPAYGVL
+1755 DAIDKKTHPAYGVL

-1802 ADPATPTINPQTDMT
+1802 ADPETPTTNPQMNMT
-1817 VLCYAHGIFN
+1817 VLCYAHGIFDG
-1827 LLPEKANGTATTKTD
+1827 LEDLKYTGESTPTKND
-1842 SLENIIRDEN
+1842 SLNKIILDKDGNIV
-1852 NNIIVRI
+1852 VRI

-1865 NKNKA
+1865 NKEKA

-1878 ANNFVNIAIIPEG
+1878 ANNFINIATIPG
-1891 KSGGSL
+1891 AKGGGSL
-1897 VACCERQT
+1897 ITCCERQT

-1918 DATSKITPIGTKA
+1918 DATSKITPIGQKA
-1931 IIKGLHYLLETDA
+1931 IIQGLHYLLETNA
-1944 ANVSDCSVTFHN
+1944 AKVSDCSVTFHN
-1956 GGTMS
+1956 GGDTQN
-1961 SPGNGD
+1961 PGNGD
-1967 HLWTTPTNWSTGRLP
+1967 HLWTTSTNWSTGRLP

-1991 ANCIVNTTDAT
+1991 ANCIVNTTDAS

-2030 LNTDNNTTSPLTN
+2030 LNTDNTTSPLTN
-2043 TGVITIKADADHTG
+2043 TNVITIKADASHTG
-2057 ALIHTTTEDE
+2057 ALIHTTAEDE

-2120 KGGRGWTRQ
+2120 KSGRGWTRQ

-2211 GRDDVKDNPSYIS
+2211 GRDDVKDNPSYIE
-2224 GSTTAGQW
+2224 GSTTATAGQW

-2270 YNRLVRSSTATD
+2270 YNRLVRSSTTAD

-2317 HPFFT
+2317 HQFFT

-2426 VQTPTGLTNITTI
+2426 VQTPTGLTNITTM

>member
-1 MQHLYTGYSETYSSL
+1 MQHLYTGYSENYSSI

-31 LRTIIFLFVLALSC
+31 LRTITLLFALALSC
-45 NVWGAAN
+45 NVWGEEILYSTNFIAQPQGATS
-52 TTSDN
+52 TTDKGN
-57 IFATGNTTFENIGTI
+57 FKTDKINWATGQTAYFLTSSSSGNVTYTFT
-72 SVKNTYWY
+72 
-80 NGIKLYSCNSQ
+80 NGIDLTGYTNAQIVIQYGSASKRPLMLSINKGDK
-91 SLKQGGDRF
+91 KQIHTMSDSEKSTVIEC
-100 TTQISVPSYI
+100 TTPLNVQK
-110 EDVTSG
+110 VTS
-116 EKWGRYSLSG
+116 LSF
-126 LGIQQHALAV
+126 
-136 HLQKGNNLEVIVH
+136 
-149 CNSLTACGLTIGL
+149 S
-162 DNVEYGTAYTT
+162 
-173 KTYNGVSQNVSIT
+173 
-186 PTRDEG
+186 
-192 TGRYHYKYTASED
+192 
-205 CVVKFLYGSSGT
+205 SSGGSGVFFFT
-217 GAGKIFVYESINVTS
+217 FKIVATS
-232 SCTAPKITT
+232 SCTPPTINPHPQSATYS
-241 QPVSAPYSV
+241 VSATP
-250 GAASTPLQVA
+250 TPLQVA

-274 TDNTTFADITGEISA
+274 TDNATFANISNA
-289 TYTPPTDKAGTTYY
+289 TSNTYTPPTDKAGTTYY

-309 GSCSE
+309 GSCST
-314 TSAPA
+314 TSATA
-319 TITIAANNTVY
+319 TITIAADNTVY
-330 LRPTNLWN
+330 LKPNSNWLQ
-338 ADNARF
+338 ANARF
-344 AVYYWDASNTGWAD
+344 AVYYWDGSDTHWEN
-358 MTRVSECKEVYMA
+358 MTRVSECEEVYMA

-376 YTNIIFCRMQPSTDN
+376 YTNIIFCRMNPSSAGNNFDN
-391 SWGNKWNQTVNL
+391 GTAWNKTEDLTIENSNL
-403 SVEDGNVYTIT
+403 YELTEDNW
-414 DGSKD
+414 S
-419 NYTGS
+419 TGS
-424 WSTYTPATF
+424 WKTYTPIECI
-433 SVSFDANGDKVEGTM
+433 D
-448 SSIADIACGGTA
+448 
-460 TLTEN
+460 
-465 TFTRTNY
+465 R
-472 TFAGWNTQA
+472 
-481 DGNGTAYADKASIT
+481 
-495 NIKTDITLYA
+495 
-505 QWTGVDYWYVSGK
+505 WYVSGD
-518 FPNHDFDLEY
+518 FNNFDLTHP
-528 RFTNNQ
+528 FTDNQ
-534 VAITLAANTTYEFKI
+534 VAITLAANTTYQFKI
-549 QHQEGN
+549 QHQVGN
-555 DYIWFGNPG
+555 TYTWFGNSG

-569 NCTGWD
+569 NCMGWD
-575 FGRFGQ
+575 FGSLGQ
-581 DDTNAKITTTI
+581 DNTNARITTTV
-592 AGAYLFTMSVN
+592 AGTYLFTMSVN
-603 PNGTP
+603 TNGTP
-608 KLTVTYPTLHT
+608 KLTVTYPALHT

-624 NMPTA
+624 NMPMA
-629 WGVSLYAANIPTETA
+629 WGTIVPFYADYIPSETA

-664 EGETYAIYTFEGW
+664 AGETYAIYTFAGW

-707 TPRTFKITYYDD
+707 TPREFSITYYDD
-719 NQTTILNLTPNT
+719 DQTTVLNLTPNT
-731 YTYPVSTTFPTPTK
+731 YTYPVSTTFPTPTR

-750 LGWKTS
+750 LGWKIS
-756 PTATNYITKTDP
+756 PTATDYITKTDK
-768 YYGDFTLY
+768 YHGDFKLY
-776 AEWKKET
+776 AKWEKET
-783 ILYTELYTDTYIWKT
+783 TLYTDTYIWK
-798 QSSAKGCVDHPEA
+798 SDSKYGGCVENPGA
-811 AANANQKEAYTEKD
+811 KPNANQKEAYTEKT
-825 YSSSTIGGGSSMGR
+825 YSSSTIGGGTSMGR
-839 PDNVGEYSITIA
+839 PTEVGDYSITIA
-851 AQPGYLIQSICTYG
+851 ARSGYLIQSICTYG
-865 KLETPSKISWD
+865 KVETASQISWD
-876 NGITWE
+876 NGRTW
-882 DIAASPINTAT
+882 T
-893 GKYIESATTFTAP
+893 GLDAYTEQKMVFAAP
-906 TGGAESFIIKCTTT
+906 TGGAKSFIIKCTTT
-920 KSGSGG
+920 GGTGG

-935 LIDGPACTAPTFAW
+935 LIEGPACTDPTFAW

-962 FELSTT
+962 FELHTT
-968 SNSGG
+968 SKSGG

-979 NNTYVAT
+979 NNTNVAT

-998 GTVTITAVLAANGDY
+998 GTVTITAILAANGDY

-1034 YNLPVNSQT
+1034 YNLPAGT
-1043 LAQATS
+1043 KAAALATAESVTAT
-1049 VENSTGLTADKTIT
+1049 EGLTANSKIT
-1063 ATGVNVG
+1063 AAGITLGTKGKELTEGDGN
-1070 AKTSKENL
+1070 KENL
-1078 SADIS
+1078 TVSIS
-1083 NTSVL
+1083 NTSQL
-1088 DKTKYLSFEYTV
+1088 DKTQYLSFEYTI

-1112 LKVQPIKNDCYFLIE
+1112 LKVQPITNACYFLIE

-1133 TLSETTTSLKNS
+1133 TLSETTTSLVQG
-1145 VVNDIRVNNPDNI
+1145 VVHDIRVSNPDNI

-1179 GTPIRILGTLD
+1179 GTPICILGTLD
-1190 NSVTATIV
+1190 SSVTATIV
-1198 PDGGTIPN
+1198 PEGGTIPN

-1215 SDDTYTKQIPQGAN
+1215 SDGTYTKQIPQGAN
-1229 LTMPDITRD
+1229 LIMPDITRD
-1238 GYTLTAY
+1238 GYTLTVY
-1245 HDHNNDLYHPGNTFP
+1245 HDHNSDTYHPGNTFP

-1278 NVTAIVNPNGGVLTD
+1278 SVTAIVNPNGGVLTD
-1293 ATGWTK
+1293 ETGWTK

-1322 TGYRFLYYT
+1322 EGYRFLYYT
-1331 DETNDD
+1331 DETNDY
-1337 YYPTSPFPLNAD
+1337 YYPTSSFPLNAD

-1354 QWCQHDTKLE
+1354 QWCKHNTTLE
-1364 WNVASWK
+1364 WNVASWEYAAT
-1371 FGDGTAPTLTPT
+1371 GSAPTLTT
-1383 NLPDGALIQYVSSN
+1383 TGLPAGALIQYVSSN
-1397 TAVATISDDGLTIT
+1397 TAVATISDDGSTIT

-1423 YDGDGDYCPAEAS
+1423 YDGDRDYCPAEAS
-1436 YTLTVECN
+1436 YTLSVACN
-1444 DPTPQIVGEGILTG
+1444 DPTPQIVAEGVLTG
-1458 CNNSI
+1458 CNTSI
-1463 KLHVKQALET
+1463 TLRVKQAQET
-1473 GLTNYPATGYSFQW
+1473 GLTDYPTTGFSFQW

-1495 NATAATYTAQTVGE
+1495 NATNDTYTAQTIGE

-1515 RDCYSQS
+1515 GDCYSQS
-1522 NTAKI
+1522 ANTAKI
-1527 TSNAAVTPEVVTLTR
+1527 TSNADITPEVVALTR

-1547 PGHTYTDNADTRHL
+1547 PEHTYTDNADTRHL

-1572 ACEIKAVI
+1572 ACQIKAVI
-1580 KHAAKTAEKPDAE
+1580 KHATKTAEKPDAE
-1593 ITDKSFLQTTGT
+1593 ITDRSFLQTTDT

-1613 VTTSLN
+1613 VTASLN
-1619 AISTDINN
+1619 AISTDIDN

-1643 NCGNLATAYAQSLNI
+1643 NCGTLATAYAQSLNI

-1672 ADSYTRDKNKHKLH
+1672 ADSYTRDNKKHKLH

-1701 TALGWVESDK
+1701 SGSKWAESDK
-1711 GAELPLYTALK
+1711 GTELPLYTALK
-1722 KEFEVV
+1722 NEFEVV
-1728 PVNGYAA
+1728 PVNGYAT

-1755 DAINKKTHPAYGVL
+1755 DAINKDTHPAYGVL

-1789 KKELTTW
+1789 KKELTQW

-1802 ADPATPTINPQTDMT
+1802 ADPATPTINPQMNMT
-1817 VLCYAHGIFN
+1817 VLCYAHGIFDG
-1827 LLPEKANGTATTKTD
+1827 LDEFDYKGGGTPVRTD
-1842 SLENIIRDEN
+1842 SLNKILLDKDGNIV
-1852 NNIIVRI
+1852 VRI

-1865 NKNKA
+1865 NKEKA

-1878 ANNFVNIAIIPEG
+1878 ANNFVNIATIPEG
-1891 KSGGSL
+1891 KSNGSL
-1897 VACCERQT
+1897 ITCCERQT

-1918 DATSKITPIGTKA
+1918 DATSKITPIGQKA
-1931 IIKGLHYLLETDA
+1931 IIQGLHYLLKTDA

-1956 GGTMS
+1956 GGDMQN
-1961 SPGNGD
+1961 PGNGD

-1991 ANCIVNTTDAT
+1991 ANCIVNTTDAS

-2015 INSNAALKTTGKIKQ
+2015 INSDAALKTTGKIKQ
-2030 LNTDNNTTSPLTN
+2030 LNTDNTTSPLTN
-2043 TGVITIKADADHTG
+2043 TNIITIKADANHTG
-2057 ALIHTTTEDE
+2057 ALIHTTAEDE
-2067 TLAATVQ
+2067 TLAATVE

-2105 PENFFGAYTYIYSEQ
+2105 PEYFRGAYTYIYSEQ
-2120 KGGRGWTRQ
+2120 KGGNGWTRQ

-2144 SQTQAE
+2144 SQPQAE

-2196 SDFNGADATI
+2196 ADFNGADATI

-2211 GRDDVKDNPSYIS
+2211 GRDDVKDNPSYID

-2232 MSIPIN
+2232 MGIPIN

-2260 TGEETDLVLN
+2260 TSEETDLVLN

-2290 KRTDDALSVMR
+2290 KQTNDALSVMR
-2301 VRVSDSR
+2301 VRVSDSH

-2317 HPFFT
+2317 HPFFS
-2322 DNFDNGWDAAFVEGD
+2322 DEFDNGWDAEFIEGD
-2337 GRSASLY
+2337 GRSAALY

-2439 DGILRINNPAHENL
+2439 DGILRINNPTHENL

>member
-1 MQHLYTGYSETYSSL
+1 MQHLYTL
-16 RNVFARLRQSVLANS
+16 NSVL
-31 LRTIIFLFVLALSC
+31 LRFFVIFLFLSLGNNKILGDDC
-45 NVWGAAN
+45 SCVVSN
-52 TTSDN
+52 SS
-57 IFATGNTTFENIGTI
+57 NTTFFETFKDGTI
-72 SVKNTYWY
+72 LYNIDSDGRIKTSKGGFGESNIIADGNKATGACLSDQRFVIKFSVAVTE
-80 NGIKLYSCNSQ
+80 IKIEAYSS
-91 SLKQGGDRF
+91 
-100 TTQISVPSYI
+100 
-110 EDVTSG
+110 
-116 EKWGRYSLSG
+116 
-126 LGIQQHALAV
+126 
-136 HLQKGNNLEVIVH
+136 
-149 CNSLTACGLTIGL
+149 
-162 DNVEYGTAYTT
+162 
-173 KTYNGVSQNVSIT
+173 
-186 PTRDEG
+186 
-192 TGRYHYKYTASED
+192 
-205 CVVKFLYGSSGT
+205 SSGRT
-217 GAGKIFVYESINVTS
+217 IKKVSVGNSMEKGKYSDITSSSTLDAQSGKPDYSYTFTIKWATPIEANRYIWVDLSNKCNIYKITYTYISSCTTFTYHFGTVGQSDWQQECFVYEEGTTDTYYIKNYTIPNKPDYFVGWQGKWNDGTNTDWKSANVGLSTMPFALQRSKTLGQIENGNNVGAVGTLRIYGNSKDDNKFIGFIPGGYVLRLGNGDTWTS
-232 SCTAPKITT
+232 SALTAITNNIDET
-241 QPVSAPYSV
+241 V
-250 GAASTPLQVA
+250 
-260 ATGEGTLTYQWQSS
+260 W
-274 TDNTTFADITGEISA
+274 TTE
-289 TYTPPTDKAGTTYY
+289 TT
-303 RCIVSS
+303 
-309 GSCSE
+309 
-314 TSAPA
+314 
-319 TITIAANNTVY
+319 
-330 LRPTNLWN
+330 
-338 ADNARF
+338 
-344 AVYYWDASNTGWAD
+344 
-358 MTRVSECKEVYMA
+358 
-371 QIPAN
+371 
-376 YTNIIFCRMQPSTDN
+376 
-391 SWGNKWNQTVNL
+391 
-403 SVEDGNVYTIT
+403 
-414 DGSKD
+414 
-419 NYTGS
+419 
-424 WSTYTPATF
+424 
-433 SVSFDANGDKVEGTM
+433 
-448 SSIADIACGGTA
+448 
-460 TLTEN
+460 TLTESIIN
-465 TFTRTNY
+465 GHYYVALKTADGFVWSPNRSTDSQVLETMGQKNGADSWGSNLNASDVGKRGFFRIWADNDADNFCCHFVPVYRIVYKANY
-472 TFAGWNTQA
+472 PTGTAPADTYSADVSVEETKTITLAGAPAAPNGYVFSGWTFAQDGSGNVLASDAGYTLTQPQN
-481 DGNGTAYADKASIT
+481 DVV
-495 NIKTDITLYA
+495 LYA
-505 QWTGVDYWYVSGK
+505 QWTA
-518 FPNHDFDLEY
+518 
-528 RFTNNQ
+528 R
-534 VAITLAANTTYEFKI
+534 
-549 QHQEGN
+549 
-555 DYIWFGNPG
+555 
-564 TMTST
+564 
-569 NCTGWD
+569 
-575 FGRFGQ
+575 
-581 DDTNAKITTTI
+581 
-592 AGAYLFTMSVN
+592 
-603 PNGTP
+603 
-608 KLTVTYPTLHT
+608 
-619 IKYDA
+619 
-624 NMPTA
+624 
-629 WGVSLYAANIPTETA
+629 
-644 SVGYGAS
+644 
-651 YTLSANTP
+651 
-659 AIVKA
+659 
-664 EGETYAIYTFEGW
+664 ETYT
-677 NTQADGKGTTYSA
+677 
-690 GGTIPSVSGD
+690 
-700 ITLYAQW
+700 
-707 TPRTFKITYYDD
+707 ITYYDTD
-719 NQTTILNLTPNT
+719 KTTELTGLTPT
-731 YTYPVSTTFPTPTK
+731 EYTKGVGVAAFPTPVK
-745 QGYSF
+745 EGYTFKEWHIFWTDGGIEHDEVKSSI
-750 LGWKTS
+750 L
-756 PTATNYITKTDP
+756 PTDFGNVNLYAVWDTFCGEMMRATITGAKSATLTGNYAGSTTESVEVNVATGNATNGYKLGSDGNFVKLTLKNATFQAGDYVVVNVITPSAYLELYADKGNTLWCKKTGVTTGENILPLPAEAVDKNTVYLYRTSESSANMNPYIT
-768 YYGDFTLY
+768 YMS
-776 AEWKKET
+776 
-783 ILYTELYTDTYIWKT
+783 I
-798 QSSAKGCVDHPEA
+798 V
-811 AANANQKEAYTEKD
+811 
-825 YSSSTIGGGSSMGR
+825 R
-839 PDNVGEYSITIA
+839 P
-851 AQPGYLIQSICTYG
+851 C
-865 KLETPSKISWD
+865 
-876 NGITWE
+876 
-882 DIAASPINTAT
+882 
-893 GKYIESATTFTAP
+893 
-906 TGGAESFIIKCTTT
+906 
-920 KSGSGG
+920 
-926 IWWRNALVT
+926 
-935 LIDGPACTAPTFAW
+935 CTAPTFAW

-1034 YNLPVNSQT
+1034 YNLPAGTNAKALTTAESVT
-1043 LAQATS
+1043 AT
-1049 VENSTGLTADKTIT
+1049 EGLTANTAIT
-1063 ATGVNVG
+1063 AVGITLGTSGNVRG
-1070 AKTSKENL
+1070 DENL
-1078 SADIS
+1078 TVNIP
-1083 NTSVL
+1083 NTSQL
-1088 DKTKYLSFEYTV
+1088 DKTQYLSFEYTV

-1112 LKVQPIKNDCYFLIE
+1112 LKVQPISNACYFLIE

-1133 TLSETTTSLKNS
+1133 TLSETTISLAKS
-1145 VVNDIRVNNPDNI
+1145 VVHDIRVNNPGNI

-1215 SDDTYTKQIPQGAN
+1215 SDGTYTKQIPQGAN

-1245 HDHNNDLYHPGNTFP
+1245 HDHNSDTYHPGNTFS

-1278 NVTAIVNPNGGVLTD
+1278 SVTAIVNPNGGVLTD
-1293 ATGWTK
+1293 ATGWIQ

-1322 TGYRFLYYT
+1322 TDYRFLYYT

-1354 QWCQHDTKLE
+1354 QWCKHNTTLK

-1371 FGDGTAPTLTPT
+1371 FGDGTAPTLTTT
-1383 NLPDGALIQYVSSN
+1383 NLPAGALIQYVSSN
-1397 TAVATISDDGLTIT
+1397 TAVATISDDGSTIT

-1436 YTLTVECN
+1436 YTLIVECN

-1458 CNNSI
+1458 CDNSI
-1463 KLHVKQALET
+1463 GLRVKQALET
-1473 GLTNYPATGYSFQW
+1473 GLTDYPATGYSFQW

-1495 NATAATYTAQTVGE
+1495 NATADTYTAQTVGE

-1527 TSNAAVTPEVVTLTR
+1527 TSNAAATPEVVTLTR

-1593 ITDKSFLQTTGT
+1593 ITDRSFLQTTGT

-1613 VTTSLN
+1613 VTASLN
-1619 AISTDINN
+1619 AISADINN

-1643 NCGNLATAYAQSLNI
+1643 NCGTLATAYAQSLNI

-1672 ADSYTRDKNKHKLH
+1672 ADSYTRDNKKHKLH

-1701 TALGWVESDK
+1701 SGSKWAESDK
-1711 GAELPLYTALK
+1711 GTELPLYTTLK
-1722 KEFEVV
+1722 NEFEVV
-1728 PVNGYAA
+1728 PVNGYAT

-1755 DAINKKTHPAYGVL
+1755 DAINKDTHPAYGVL

-1789 KKELTTW
+1789 KKELTQW
-1796 GTKGFI
+1796 GAKGFI
-1802 ADPATPTINPQTDMT
+1802 ADPATPTINPQMNMT
-1817 VLCYAHGIFN
+1817 VLCYAHGIFDG
-1827 LLPEKANGTATTKTD
+1827 LDEFDYKGGGTPVRTD
-1842 SLENIIRDEN
+1842 SLNKILLDKDGNIV
-1852 NNIIVRI
+1852 VRI

-1865 NKNKA
+1865 NKEKA

-1878 ANNFVNIAIIPEG
+1878 ANNFVNIATIPEG
-1891 KSGGSL
+1891 KSNGSL
-1897 VACCERQT
+1897 ITCCERQT

-1918 DATSKITPIGTKA
+1918 DATSKITPIGQKA
-1931 IIKGLHYLLETDA
+1931 IIQGLHYLLKTDA

-1956 GGTMS
+1956 GGDMQN
-1961 SPGNGD
+1961 PGNGD

-1991 ANCIVNTTDAT
+1991 ANCIVNTTDAS

-2030 LNTDNNTTSPLTN
+2030 LNTDNTTSPLTN
-2043 TGVITIKADADHTG
+2043 TNVITIKADANHTG
-2057 ALIHTTTEDE
+2057 ALIHTTAEDE
-2067 TLAATVQ
+2067 TLAATVE

-2105 PENFFGAYTYIYSEQ
+2105 PENFLGAYTYLYSEQ
-2120 KGGRGWTRQ
+2120 KGGSGWTRQ

-2211 GRDDVKDNPSYIS
+2211 GRDDVKDNPSYIE

-2238 MVNTAEWKGLKVIP
+2238 MVNTAEWTGLKVIP

-2322 DNFDNGWDAAFVEGD
+2322 DNFDNGWDATFVSGD

-2492 ENTQIVHKVTR
+2492 ENTRIVRKVTR

>member
-1 MQHLYTGYSETYSSL
+1 MQHLYTGYSKTHSSI

-31 LRTIIFLFVLALSC
+31 LRTVILTLFILTFEGEFVFGQDVLEGLKTTEQSLSFNFFLDGFVVTSTNPTKGGVQEFQTKTSLNDVDTDVFFVCTQGKFTQQNGTYTFSQIGSSSSDQLGNYYNVAGLSSNEQGYRAIILKNTLRNVKSIETKSNSGNAKDECFLTICTSEKGKMLSDISKRTYEKCATDKGKAHNLSINSTNLEKIKGKDLAIAIVWYRQGSSVKPTDVTLNITYEA
-45 NVWGAAN
+45 NVN
-52 TTSDN
+52 ED
-57 IFATGNTTFENIGTI
+57 IPCTTFTYHLGTD
-72 SVKNTYWY
+72 
-80 NGIKLYSCNSQ
+80 GQ
-91 SLKQGGDRF
+91 SD
-100 TTQISVPSYI
+100 
-110 EDVTSG
+110 
-116 EKWGRYSLSG
+116 W
-126 LGIQQHALAV
+126 QQ
-136 HLQKGNNLEVIVH
+136 E
-149 CNSLTACGLTIGL
+149 C
-162 DNVEYGTAYTT
+162 
-173 KTYNGVSQNVSIT
+173 
-186 PTRDEG
+186 
-192 TGRYHYKYTASED
+192 
-205 CVVKFLYGSSGT
+205 
-217 GAGKIFVYESINVTS
+217 FVYEEGTTDTYYIKNYTIPNKPDYYVGWQGEWNNGTNTDWKSANVGLSTMPFALRRSKTLGQIGNGNNVGAVGTLRIYGNSKDDNKFIGFIPGGYVLRLGNGDTWTS
-232 SCTAPKITT
+232 SALTAITNNIDET
-241 QPVSAPYSV
+241 V
-250 GAASTPLQVA
+250 
-260 ATGEGTLTYQWQSS
+260 W
-274 TDNTTFADITGEISA
+274 TTE
-289 TYTPPTDKAGTTYY
+289 TT
-303 RCIVSS
+303 
-309 GSCSE
+309 
-314 TSAPA
+314 
-319 TITIAANNTVY
+319 
-330 LRPTNLWN
+330 
-338 ADNARF
+338 
-344 AVYYWDASNTGWAD
+344 
-358 MTRVSECKEVYMA
+358 
-371 QIPAN
+371 
-376 YTNIIFCRMQPSTDN
+376 
-391 SWGNKWNQTVNL
+391 
-403 SVEDGNVYTIT
+403 
-414 DGSKD
+414 
-419 NYTGS
+419 
-424 WSTYTPATF
+424 
-433 SVSFDANGDKVEGTM
+433 
-448 SSIADIACGGTA
+448 
-460 TLTEN
+460 TLTESIIN
-465 TFTRTNY
+465 GHYYVALKT
-472 TFAGWNTQA
+472 A
-481 DGNGTAYADKASIT
+481 DGFVWSPNRSTDSQVLGTMGQKNGADSWGSNLNASDVGKRGFFRIWADNDADNFCCHFVPVYRIVYKANYPTGTAPADTYSADVSVEETKTITLAGAPAAPNGYVFSGWTLAQDGSGNVLASNAEYT
-495 NIKTDITLYA
+495 LTQPQNDVVLYA
-505 QWTGVDYWYVSGK
+505 QWTARETYTITYYDTDKTTKLTGLTPTEYTKGVGVTA
-518 FPNHDFDLEY
+518 FPTPAPVKEGYTFKEWHIFWTDGGIEHDEVKSSILPTD
-528 RFTNNQ
+528 
-534 VAITLAANTTYEFKI
+534 
-549 QHQEGN
+549 
-555 DYIWFGNPG
+555 FGNV
-564 TMTST
+564 
-569 NCTGWD
+569 NLYAVWD
-575 FGRFGQ
+575 TFCGEMMR
-581 DDTNAKITTTI
+581 ATI
-592 AGAYLFTMSVN
+592 AGAKKANTSGNYAGSAEVN
-603 PNGTP
+603 VATGDATNGYKLGSDGNYV
-608 KLTVTYPTLHT
+608 KLTLKNATFQAGDYVVVNVIKTSTYLELYADAGNTQWCKKTGVTTGENILHLPAEAIGKNT
-619 IKYDA
+619 VYLYRTSESSA
-624 NMPTA
+624 NMNPH
-629 WGVSLYAANIPTETA
+629 
-644 SVGYGAS
+644 
-651 YTLSANTP
+651 
-659 AIVKA
+659 
-664 EGETYAIYTFEGW
+664 
-677 NTQADGKGTTYSA
+677 
-690 GGTIPSVSGD
+690 
-700 ITLYAQW
+700 
-707 TPRTFKITYYDD
+707 ITYMS
-719 NQTTILNLTPNT
+719 I
-731 YTYPVSTTFPTPTK
+731 V
-745 QGYSF
+745 
-750 LGWKTS
+750 
-756 PTATNYITKTDP
+756 
-768 YYGDFTLY
+768 
-776 AEWKKET
+776 
-783 ILYTELYTDTYIWKT
+783 
-798 QSSAKGCVDHPEA
+798 
-811 AANANQKEAYTEKD
+811 
-825 YSSSTIGGGSSMGR
+825 R
-839 PDNVGEYSITIA
+839 P
-851 AQPGYLIQSICTYG
+851 C
-865 KLETPSKISWD
+865 
-876 NGITWE
+876 
-882 DIAASPINTAT
+882 
-893 GKYIESATTFTAP
+893 
-906 TGGAESFIIKCTTT
+906 
-920 KSGSGG
+920 
-926 IWWRNALVT
+926 
-935 LIDGPACTAPTFAW
+935 CTAPTFAW

-973 AVIYQS
+973 AVTYQS
-979 NNTYVAT
+979 NNTNVAT

-998 GTVTITAVLAANGDY
+998 GTVTITAVLAVNGDY

-1034 YNLPVNSQT
+1034 YNLPAGTNAKALTTAESVT
-1043 LAQATS
+1043 AT
-1049 VENSTGLTADKTIT
+1049 EGLTANTAIT
-1063 ATGVNVG
+1063 AVG
-1070 AKTSKENL
+1070 ITSGTSGKENL
-1078 SADIS
+1078 TVSIP
-1083 NTSVL
+1083 NTSQL

-1100 ADGKCFMPCDIQ
+1100 ADGKCFTPCDVL
-1112 LKVQPIKNDCYFLIE
+1112 LKVQPIKNNCSFLIE
-1127 MTDGNN
+1127 MTDGIY
-1133 TLSETTTSLKNS
+1133 TLSETTTSLAQGQ
-1145 VVNDIRVNNPDNI
+1145 VHDIRFDNPDNI

-1245 HDHNNDLYHPGNTFP
+1245 HDRNNDLYHPGNTFP

-1354 QWCQHDTKLE
+1354 QWCKHNTTLE

-1397 TAVATISDDGLTIT
+1397 TAVATISDDGSTIT

-1473 GLTNYPATGYSFQW
+1473 GLTDYPATGYSFQW

-1495 NATAATYTAQTVGE
+1495 NATADTYTAQTVGE

-1619 AISTDINN
+1619 AISTDIDN

-2211 GRDDVKDNPSYIS
+2211 GRDDVKDNPSYINGN

-2373 EYTFSFGYTGE
+2373 EYTFSFGYTGG

>member
-1 MQHLYTGYSETYSSL
+1 MQHLYTRYSETHSSI

-31 LRTIIFLFVLALSC
+31 LRTVILLFVLALSC
-45 NVWGAAN
+45 NVWGETIYFTNVALQDGKMVQGMSNAKTQFITQGTN
-52 TTSDN
+52 
-57 IFATGNTTFENIGTI
+57 GFEVINNLTI
-72 SVKNTYWY
+72 SSTPGTASIYYNDADLANLSVK
-80 NGIKLYSCNSQ
+80 
-91 SLKQGGDRF
+91 
-100 TTQISVPSYI
+100 
-110 EDVTSG
+110 
-116 EKWGRYSLSG
+116 EKWGSSSTTNRYMRGLKWSANTEYTLSLGERVASSITFYG
-126 LGIQQHALAV
+126 W
-136 HLQKGNNLEVIVH
+136 
-149 CNSLTACGLTIGL
+149 CGSSSKTLTIGEISK
-162 DNVEYGTAYTT
+162 VSSAT
-173 KTYNGVSQNVSIT
+173 KKTF
-186 PTRDEG
+186 E
-192 TGRYHYKYTASED
+192 
-205 CVVKFLYGSSGT
+205 
-217 GAGKIFVYESINVTS
+217 VYEFAGNFTNEVKIKGVDGDFYGIIAIKLN
-232 SCTAPKITT
+232 TAPSTQTIYLNTGVWNTANPVFVAHSYAGESVVDIVMEKCADDCSGNIYKAEVPASHTNVIFLREQTGTT
-241 QPVSAPYSV
+241 
-250 GAASTPLQVA
+250 GD
-260 ATGEGTLTYQWQSS
+260 WWNC
-274 TDNTTFADITGEISA
+274 DNLWNRSNEWTI
-289 TYTPPTDKAGTTYY
+289 PTDKDMFVIDNWDDSHTYN
-303 RCIVSS
+303 CNTPCS
-309 GSCSE
+309 G
-314 TSAPA
+314 
-319 TITIAANNTVY
+319 
-330 LRPTNLWN
+330 
-338 ADNARF
+338 
-344 AVYYWDASNTGWAD
+344 GH
-358 MTRVSECKEVYMA
+358 
-371 QIPAN
+371 
-376 YTNIIFCRMQPSTDN
+376 
-391 SWGNKWNQTVNL
+391 
-403 SVEDGNVYTIT
+403 
-414 DGSKD
+414 
-419 NYTGS
+419 

-433 SVSFDANGDKVEGTM
+433 SVSFNANGGDGTIT
-448 SSIADIACGGTA
+448 SITDIVCGGTA

-472 TFAGWNTQA
+472 TFVGWNTQA

-505 QWTGVDYWYVSGK
+505 QWTGVDYWYVSGN

-555 DYIWFGNPG
+555 DYIWFGNSG
-564 TMTST
+564 TMTSD
-569 NCTGWD
+569 NCAGWN
-575 FGRFGQ
+575 FGSLGQ
-581 DDTNAKITTTI
+581 DNINAKITTTI

-608 KLTVTYPTLHT
+608 KLTVTYPALHT
-619 IKYDA
+619 MKYDA
-624 NMPTA
+624 NMPMA
-629 WGVSLYAANIPTETA
+629 WGKVVPFYAANIPTETA

-651 YTLSANTP
+651 YTISANTP
-659 AIVKA
+659 AINVD
-664 EGETYAIYTFEGW
+664 ENTDYAIYTFAGW

-707 TPRTFKITYYDD
+707 TPRPFNITYYDD
-719 NQTTILNLTPNT
+719 DQTTVLNLTPNT

-756 PTATNYITKTDP
+756 PTATDYIAKTDT
-768 YYGDFTLY
+768 YHGDFTLY

-783 ILYTELYTDTYIWKT
+783 ILYTDTYIWKK
-798 QSSAKGCVDHPEA
+798 QANAKGCVDNPDVA
-811 AANANQKEAYTEKD
+811 PNANQAYTKKN
-825 YSSSTIGGGSSMGR
+825 YSSSTIGGGNSMGR

-851 AQPGYLIQSICTYG
+851 AQSGYLIQSICTYG
-865 KLETPSKISWD
+865 KLETPSQISWD
-876 NGITWE
+876 GGLTWE
-882 DIAASPINTAT
+882 DLAT
-893 GKYIESATTFTAP
+893 YTEQKKVFTAP
-906 TGGAESFIIKCTTT
+906 TDGAKSFIIKCNTTA
-920 KSGSGG
+920 SEPGG

-935 LIDGPACTAPTFAW
+935 LIDGPACTAPAFAW
-949 VNEPTNSRVQDAD
+949 GKEPTNSRVQDAD

-1034 YNLPVNSQT
+1034 YNLPAGTNAKALTTAESVT
-1043 LAQATS
+1043 AT
-1049 VENSTGLTADKTIT
+1049 EGLTANNAIT
-1063 ATGVNVG
+1063 AAGITLG
-1070 AKTSKENL
+1070 TSGKENL
-1078 SADIS
+1078 TVSIP
-1083 NTSVL
+1083 NTSQL
-1088 DKTKYLSFEYTV
+1088 DKTKYMSFEYTV
-1100 ADGKCFMPCDIQ
+1100 ANGKCFMPCDIQ
-1112 LKVQPIKNDCYFLIE
+1112 LKVQPISNACYFLIE

-1133 TLSETTTSLKNS
+1133 TLSETTTSLEHS

-1198 PDGGTIPN
+1198 PDGGTIPTN

-1215 SDDTYTKQIPQGAN
+1215 SDGTYTKQIPQGAN

-1245 HDHNNDLYHPGNTFP
+1245 HDHNSDTYHPGNTFP

-1293 ATGWTK
+1293 ATGWTP
-1299 QLDGTFIQTVKK
+1299 QLDGTFIKTVKK

-1337 YYPTSPFPLNAD
+1337 YYPTSPFQLNAD

-1371 FGDGTAPTLTPT
+1371 FGDGTAPTLTT
-1383 NLPDGALIQYVSSN
+1383 MNLPAGALIQYVSSN
-1397 TAVATISDDGLTIT
+1397 TAVATISDDGSTIT

-1458 CNNSI
+1458 CNNFI
-1463 KLHVKQALET
+1463 PLRVKQTLET

-1495 NATAATYTAQTVGE
+1495 NATADTYTAQTVGE

-1527 TSNAAVTPEVVTLTR
+1527 TSNAAATPEVVTLTR

-1547 PGHTYTDNADTRHL
+1547 SGHTYTDNADTRHL

-1572 ACEIKAVI
+1572 ACEIKTVI

-1613 VTTSLN
+1613 VTASLN
-1619 AISTDINN
+1619 AISTDIDN

-1643 NCGNLATAYAQSLNI
+1643 NCGTLATAYAQSLNI

-1672 ADSYTRDKNKHKLH
+1672 ADSYTRDNKKHKLH

-1701 TALGWVESDK
+1701 SGSAWAESDK
-1711 GAELPLYTALK
+1711 GTELPLYTALK

-1755 DAINKKTHPAYGVL
+1755 DAINKNTHPAYGVL

-1817 VLCYAHGIFN
+1817 VLCYAHGIFDH
-1827 LLPEKANGTATTKTD
+1827 LPEKANGTATTKKD

-1865 NKNKA
+1865 NKKKA

-1918 DATSKITPIGTKA
+1918 DATSKITPIGEQA
-1931 IIKGLHYLLETDA
+1931 IIKGLHYLLETNA

-1956 GGTMS
+1956 GGDMQN
-1961 SPGNGD
+1961 PGNGD

-1991 ANCIVNTTDAT
+1991 ANCIVNTTDAS

-2030 LNTDNNTTSPLTN
+2030 LNTDNTTSPLTN
-2043 TGVITIKADADHTG
+2043 TNVITIKADASHTG
-2057 ALIHTTTEDE
+2057 ALIHTTAEDE

-2120 KGGRGWTRQ
+2120 KSGRGWTRQ

-2211 GRDDVKDNPSYIS
+2211 GRDDVKDNPSYIE

-2270 YNRLVRSSTATD
+2270 YNRLVRSSTTTD

-2403 TYTFTANEDDDVN
+2403 TYTFTTNEDDDVN

-2426 VQTPTGLTNITTI
+2426 VQTPTGLTNITTM

>member
-1 MQHLYTGYSETYSSL
+1 MQHLYTRYSETHSSI

-31 LRTIIFLFVLALSC
+31 LRTVILLFVLALSC
-45 NVWGAAN
+45 NVWGEV
-52 TTSDN
+52 TLFSLDFTS
-57 IFATGNTTFENIGTI
+57 
-72 SVKNTYWY
+72 
-80 NGIKLYSCNSQ
+80 
-91 SLKQGGDRF
+91 
-100 TTQISVPSYI
+100 
-110 EDVTSG
+110 
-116 EKWGRYSLSG
+116 
-126 LGIQQHALAV
+126 LA
-136 HLQKGNNLEVIVH
+136 
-149 CNSLTACGLTIGL
+149 
-162 DNVEYGTAYTT
+162 
-173 KTYNGVSQNVSIT
+173 
-186 PTRDEG
+186 
-192 TGRYHYKYTASED
+192 
-205 CVVKFLYGSSGT
+205 
-217 GAGKIFVYESINVTS
+217 
-232 SCTAPKITT
+232 
-241 QPVSAPYSV
+241 
-250 GAASTPLQVA
+250 
-260 ATGEGTLTYQWQSS
+260 
-274 TDNTTFADITGEISA
+274 
-289 TYTPPTDKAGTTYY
+289 AGTTNNQK
-303 RCIVSS
+303 RSVDTIVNGTTITFIGNS
-309 GSCSE
+309 
-314 TSAPA
+314 TSKSVTWGADAGGVNFGGQNMGTGINQHSVRIPLNNING
-319 TITIAANNTVY
+319 TITIILNTLYNTKKSSFKYSVYSSDLKTAIVSNQTVY
-330 LRPTNLWN
+330 DDDKDGIISFTLGMDKALPNSVYLFLGEGSTSYTTIKSVTVTTPSPTTQTIYLKPTNLWN

-344 AVYYWDASNTGWAD
+344 AAYYFDDSNNAWVD
-358 MTRVSECKEVYMA
+358 MTRTSDCEEVYVA

-376 YTNIIFCRMQPSTDN
+376 YPNIIFCRMKPTPRENNWDN
-391 SWGNKWNQTVNL
+391 RWNQTGNL
-403 SVEDGNVYTIT
+403 SVEDGKIYTIT
-414 DGSKD
+414 GGSE
-419 NYTGS
+419 NAYTGT
-424 WSTYTPATF
+424 WDTYVQSY
-433 SVSFDANGDKVEGTM
+433 SVSFNMNGHGNAVSDQCVQSGAT
-448 SSIADIACGGTA
+448 IARHTAPTA
-460 TLTEN
+460 TG
-465 TFTRTNY
+465 Y
-472 TFAGWNTQA
+472 TFAGWYVDADCTQEW
-481 DGNGTAYADKASIT
+481 DFSTPVTAAT
-495 NIKTDITLYA
+495 TLYA
-505 QWTGVDYWYVSGK
+505 KWTEDLTSPVSIKGAWDEWAEHPLEKKPGETGDVAYYTVYFTAGTYQFTPFRGDVYYKIHAAGAQAMTRDNANGKEWYLYKDGDGMKNCEIVADYAGNYTFRVDYT
-518 FPNHDFDLEY
+518 P
-528 RFTNNQ
+528 TN
-534 VAITLAANTTYEFKI
+534 
-549 QHQEGN
+549 
-555 DYIWFGNPG
+555 
-564 TMTST
+564 
-569 NCTGWD
+569 
-575 FGRFGQ
+575 Q
-581 DDTNAKITTTI
+581 DERY
-592 AGAYLFTMSVN
+592 GV
-603 PNGTP
+603 
-608 KLTVTYPTLHT
+608 TVTYPALHT

-629 WGVSLYAANIPTETA
+629 WGKVVQFYAVDIPSETA

-659 AIVKA
+659 AIVEA
-664 EGETYAIYTFEGW
+664 EGATYVIYTFAGW

-707 TPRTFKITYYDD
+707 TPRPFNITYYDD
-719 NQTTILNLTPNT
+719 DQTIVLNLTPNT

-756 PTATNYITKTDP
+756 PTATDYITKTDT
-768 YYGDFTLY
+768 YHVDFTLY

-783 ILYTELYTDTYIWKT
+783 ILYTDTYIWKK
-798 QSSAKGCVDHPEA
+798 QANAKGCVDNPDVA
-811 AANANQKEAYTEKD
+811 PNANQAYTKKD
-825 YSSSTIGGGSSMGR
+825 YSSSTIGGGNSMGR

-851 AQPGYLIQSICTYG
+851 AQSGYLIQSICTYG
-865 KLETPSKISWD
+865 KVETASQISWD
-876 NGITWE
+876 KGITWT
-882 DIAASPINTAT
+882 NLAT
-893 GKYIESATTFTAP
+893 YTEQKKVFTAP
-906 TGGAESFIIKCTTT
+906 IGGAESFIIKCTTT
-920 KSGSGG
+920 ESNSGG

-1034 YNLPVNSQT
+1034 YNLPAGTNAKALTTAESVT
-1043 LAQATS
+1043 AT
-1049 VENSTGLTADKTIT
+1049 EGLTANTAIT
-1063 ATGVNVG
+1063 AAGITLG
-1070 AKTSKENL
+1070 TSGKEGTDSNNNKENL
-1078 SADIS
+1078 TVSIP
-1083 NTSVL
+1083 NTSQL

-1112 LKVQPIKNDCYFLIE
+1112 LKVQPISNACYFLIE

-1133 TLSETTTSLKNS
+1133 TLSETTTSLAKS
-1145 VVNDIRVNNPDNI
+1145 VVHDIRVNNPDNI

-1215 SDDTYTKQIPQGAN
+1215 SDSTYTKQIPQGAN

-1245 HDHNNDLYHPGNTFP
+1245 HDRNSDTYHPGNTFP

-1271 RAVTPDG
+1271 RAVAPDG
-1278 NVTAIVNPNGGVLTD
+1278 SVTAIVNPNEGVLTD
-1293 ATGWTK
+1293 ETGWTK

-1337 YYPTSPFPLNAD
+1337 YYPTAPFPLNAD

-1364 WNVASWK
+1364 WNVESWK
-1371 FGDGTAPTLTPT
+1371 FDDNGTAPKLTTT

-1397 TAVATISDDGLTIT
+1397 TAVATISDDGSTIT

-1423 YDGDGDYCPAEAS
+1423 YDGDGGYCPAEAS

-1458 CNNSI
+1458 CNTSI
-1463 KLHVKQALET
+1463 TLRVKQAQET
-1473 GLTNYPATGYSFQW
+1473 GLTDYPTTGYSFQW

-1495 NATAATYTAQTVGE
+1495 NATADTYTAQTVGE

-1527 TSNAAVTPEVVTLTR
+1527 TSNAAATPEVVTLTR

-1572 ACEIKAVI
+1572 ACEIKTVI

-1613 VTTSLN
+1613 VTASLN
-1619 AISTDINN
+1619 AISTDIDN

-1643 NCGNLATAYAQSLNI
+1643 NCGTLATAYAQSLNI

-1672 ADSYTRDKNKHKLH
+1672 ADSYTRDNKKHKLH

-1701 TALGWVESDK
+1701 SGSAWAESDK
-1711 GAELPLYTALK
+1711 GTELPLYTALK

-1755 DAINKKTHPAYGVL
+1755 DAINKNTHPAYGVL

-1789 KKELTTW
+1789 KKKLTTW

-1817 VLCYAHGIFN
+1817 VLCYAHGIFDH
-1827 LLPEKANGTATTKTD
+1827 LPEKANGTATTKKD

-1865 NKNKA
+1865 NKKKA

-1918 DATSKITPIGTKA
+1918 DATSKITPIGEQA
-1931 IIKGLHYLLETDA
+1931 IIKGLHYLLETNA

-1956 GGTMS
+1956 GGDMQN
-1961 SPGNGD
+1961 PGNGD

-1991 ANCIVNTTDAT
+1991 ANCIVNTTDAS

-2030 LNTDNNTTSPLTN
+2030 LNTDNTTSPLTN
-2043 TGVITIKADADHTG
+2043 TNVITIKADASHTG
-2057 ALIHTTTEDE
+2057 ALIHTTAEDE

-2105 PENFFGAYTYIYSEQ
+2105 PENFLGAYTYLYSEQ
-2120 KGGRGWTRQ
+2120 KSGRGWTRQ

-2211 GRDDVKDNPSYIS
+2211 GRDDVKDNPSYIE

-2270 YNRLVRSSTATD
+2270 YNRLVRSSTTAD

-2317 HPFFT
+2317 HQFFT

-2344 AITPLGEM
+2344 AITPLGKM
-2352 AVAAQPQ
+2352 AVTAQPQ